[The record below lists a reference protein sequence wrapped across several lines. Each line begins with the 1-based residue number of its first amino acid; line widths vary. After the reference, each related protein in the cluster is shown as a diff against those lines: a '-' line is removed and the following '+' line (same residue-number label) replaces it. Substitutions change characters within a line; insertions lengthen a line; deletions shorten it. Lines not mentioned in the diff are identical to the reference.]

1 MAKQIVTKAE
11 GEAYRIEADGSKIKL
26 RVGDLIDDGARII
39 TETGASVRFE
49 DEKGVP
55 LEIGENTG
63 TILFSDAGPELSG
76 TLLAAAPQDAPAK
89 KTDAPT
95 PNDAEAQNPLP
106 SDSEGEDDS
115 EAHSFVELPRIKYG
129 SDINLQYA
137 RDVNVTDQIEGRAS
151 LNPRIKYSYNLSID
165 QEIQSYKDTRFPF
178 DGGAKPFEPE
188 RPTAG
193 DPPAPETDGTKAVT
207 AEDTGITVDP
217 LENFVTPAGVE
228 LTVTGAAAQHGTVEI
243 LPDGTL
249 KYTPAPDWFGTD
261 VVNCTSTDQSGRTYN
276 STVEVTVTPVIDTRD
291 DDAGTV
297 RENSAI
303 DTDVTAN
310 DLFADHEG
318 AKVVSVTDGKYG
330 TVTINEDGTVKYTP
344 AIDFLAEGETI
355 TDQYTYTVQTAAGN
369 LESATVT
376 VTITGTNDVP
386 VVTAITGTATED
398 TTLTA
403 SGDIIADHVTDADK
417 TDTHTIVKVNGESSK
432 VGTSIDGAYGS
443 ITVNAD
449 GTYTYTLN
457 NGTNGDGGSSVQKLA
472 EGEHYDEVFSVTVS
486 DGHGGETTQNITI
499 TVHGTNDAPT
509 AANNAG
515 SVVEDDR
522 TSTTEGHTTSDGNI
536 LANDNDIDN
545 GASLSVS
552 QVGGSAA
559 NVGTSVDGTYGK
571 VTINADGTYKYD
583 LNNTDPNVQALRVGQ
598 TVTDTFDVVVTD
610 EHGATVTETLTITIT
625 GTNDAPKI
633 SVGTGDS
640 DSAALTETNASL
652 TESGTLTL
660 TDIDVKD
667 AVSTVKVDSIV
678 KGGTYAGTLPTDG
691 VLKEMLSI
699 SNGALTD
706 SETGGKIN
714 WNFNSGSEHFDF
726 LAAGE
731 TLTLTYTVKST
742 DDSGTANDNDTH
754 EITVTITGTN
764 DVPVVTAITG
774 TATEDTTL
782 TASGDIIADHVTD
795 ADKTDTH
802 AIVKVDGDTSK
813 VGTSVDGTY
822 GSITVNADGTYT
834 YTLNNGT
841 NGDGG
846 SSVQKLAEGEH
857 YDEVFSVTVSDG
869 HGGETTQNITITVH
883 GTNDAPTAANNAGS
897 VVEDDRTSTT
907 EGHTTSDG
915 NILANDNDIDNGA
928 SLSVSQVGGSA
939 ANVGTSVDGTYGK
952 VTINADGT
960 YKYDL
965 NNTDPNVQALRV
977 GQTVTDT
984 FDVVVTDEH
993 GATVTETLTIT
1004 ITGTND
1010 APKISVGTGDSD
1022 SAALTETNASLTE
1035 SGTLT
1040 LTDIDVKDA
1049 VSTVKVDSIVKG
1061 GTYAGTLPTDGVL
1074 KEMLSISNGALTDSE
1089 TGGKIN
1095 WNFNSGSE
1103 HFDFLAAGETLTL
1116 TYTVKSTDD
1125 SGTAND
1131 NDTHEITVTIT
1142 GTNDVPVV
1150 TAITGTATEDTT
1162 LTASGD
1168 IIADHVT
1175 DADKTDTHAIVKVD
1189 GDTSKVGTSV
1199 DGTYGSITVN
1209 ADGTYTYT
1217 LNNGTN
1223 GDGGSSVQKL
1233 AEGEHYDEVFSVT
1246 VSDGHGGETTQ
1257 NITITVHGTNDAP
1270 TAAHNAGSVVE
1281 DDRTSTTE
1289 GHTTSDGNILAND
1302 DDIDNGHTLTIAEV
1316 EGSAENVGKATNG
1329 EYGTVTISENGTYKY
1344 DLANDDPRVQ
1354 ALAEGETLTDTFR
1367 ITTTDEHGATVNET
1381 LTITITGTNDA
1392 PEISVITGSVTE
1404 DVTLTSSGNIITEHV
1419 TDLDAT
1425 DTHTIIKVDGAESKV
1440 GQEITGTYG
1449 TIVINTD
1456 GSYTYTLNNDADS
1469 VQSLGE
1475 GETHDEIFSVTV
1487 SDGHGGEA
1495 TQNIT
1500 ITVNGTND
1508 APTAADNAGSVVED
1522 DRTSTTE
1529 GHTTSDGNI
1538 LANDNDIDNGASL
1551 SVSQVGG
1558 SAANVGTSVDG
1569 TYGKVTINADGT
1581 YKYDLNN
1588 TDPNV
1593 QALRVGQTVTDTF
1606 DVVVTDEHGATV
1618 TETLT
1623 ITITG
1628 TNDAP
1633 KISVGTGD
1641 SDSAALTETNA
1652 SLTESGTLTLT
1663 DIDVKD
1669 AVSTVKVDSIV
1680 KGGTYAGTLPT
1691 DGVLKEMLSISD
1703 GALTDGET
1711 GGKINWNFNSGSEHF
1726 DFLAEGETL
1735 TLTYT
1740 VKSTDDSGTANDN
1753 DTHEIT
1759 ITITGTNSAP
1769 VLNNDTVSVIED
1781 NGFTDDNIHD
1791 VATSAANIFDNDTD
1805 PDTNGK
1811 DLWKVNM
1818 AQGSSST
1825 ATAIDANYT
1834 DIKGTYGTLHL
1845 KQDGTYKY
1853 TLNNNGTNVQEL
1865 GHDATATDSFTIWMQ
1880 DGNLPQKSE
1889 TLTINISGTNDKPTI
1904 SVASGDSAAADVTEG
1919 DIVPSDNTAEATGTL
1934 TFSDIDL
1941 GDQTTVTKLA
1951 NDTTNFKISGNTN
1964 GLISTRAE
1972 LYDMLTLT
1980 DTTFTT
1986 TTAGGTNSHQLIWT
2000 FESGD
2005 ERFNYLKADET
2016 LTLTYKVQ
2024 AKDDSGIAANDT
2036 SNTQDIVITIKGS
2049 NAATDSNPLPDT
2061 GTVAEDKTLTVSGHH
2076 GTPGANQNLL
2086 YNDNSDGYITEF
2098 TANGSSHNTGAE
2110 TAIYADD
2117 GTTKLGDIIIKA
2129 NGDYTFKPVKNYSG
2143 PVPQITYTT
2152 SDGKTSTLDITVTP
2166 VADKPTWTPTS
2177 ADGTEDAKIAMNLKL
2192 PTITDATDLNGAG
2205 TPGDHP
2211 ERLGYITLE
2220 NIGKATVYNGDTAL
2234 TATGGKITIA
2244 IVDSSNNL
2252 DTSLHYTGLDISGTN
2267 IVTLTQAQF
2276 EALTI
2281 QQEADSGKNIT
2292 GLKLSVTSY
2301 ETNDS
2306 GVPISGL
2313 DGATGTKTFNVN
2325 VLAVTDATPDV
2336 KLGGKDK
2343 LSDLAKT
2350 DLENAV
2356 TGGHIALKNGSG
2368 DTVTNGVTIT
2378 EESGSTHITVAE
2390 DSGTLK
2396 LDSDFITAK
2405 LTTSDLDGSEHY
2417 SITITGLEEGTKVNG
2432 ITAGADG
2439 TVTLVK
2445 DVVINSGTNLN
2456 NLLDG
2461 LKITPP
2467 ENFSGTMAPAI
2478 TITTWDTDIDSKGDI
2493 APKTDSITLPTISV
2507 TPVVD
2512 GVDTIAV
2519 KQAVG
2524 NEDEPIALHIKPSCS
2539 DGSETFN
2546 VKIDDIPDGAKIT
2559 YGGTEY
2565 TVSGNS
2571 VTISGFD
2578 STKPLTV
2585 TPPPDSNKDFK
2596 LKVTAQTVES
2606 DNATSAWSTN
2616 VELAVTVH
2624 SVADPVTVYDTT
2636 DKPLTYTETQAE
2648 ANGIKLGKLIVKT
2661 ADNTDGSEQVTL
2673 TVTNLAPEF
2682 TLAGSAVEFKGGEG
2696 TGRTWLVTMDKGGSL
2711 ENTDA
2716 YIKTPAN
2723 FSGEIT
2729 FKAQA
2734 TNTDSTQDGTPDSN
2748 TSFSQVTNVAITVTP
2763 TPEATVNLSGAANED
2778 ELQQLSFAIQ
2788 YQHGD
2793 TDETLNAV
2801 YIKASDADGTG
2812 KNFTIVYSTDGEA
2825 SISLKD
2831 AVSDTGNGV
2840 TKETIDG
2847 IEYYKIVSAD
2857 GKGINNIF
2865 VKGDAQYSGKG
2876 EDNSFDI
2883 KYEVNDSHYGD
2894 KDTATGAVTETTI
2907 TDGTYHVTFKPV
2919 TDPTTMEAVAAG
2931 DINVGDS
2938 GEITLS
2944 GTTVTVGAGIAN
2956 SFSVNVTVNAPADVD
2971 GSEHFIKLIVDGVP
2985 DGVSVNGA
2993 TYLGDSGAVV
3003 GTGRWLLTVDDGKF
3017 FDSSHGITT
3026 TLDFTVDRGNPNIW
3040 GLHGEDA
3047 VKVTVTAVSQDEK
3060 GSMKGDEAESST
3072 TAEFGIEIDFD
3083 GTDPAHAD
3091 IPAPGINITKGAGT
3105 EEDSGECTLGN
3116 FIKAE
3121 YQIDTDKSQGQ
3132 TEYRFS
3138 FEINGLP
3145 EDTVVSGDA
3154 VGGSVTIKEGG
3165 GVTVSGFGNQAAMQ
3179 SVLDNIKVTLP
3190 PNYNNNSYSNTADGM
3205 NLDVT
3210 WKTDGWDLNGG
3221 DAPAPAT
3228 GTINVTPNVTPITDP
3243 MEIKIEPASDTI
3255 NENQPGEEGTF
3266 NFTVS
3271 VGEGNDGGYGNVLH
3285 EGRLFLKLDGAGE
3298 SGAIT
3303 YGDTKYTLTDVAD
3316 GTYSGITA
3324 GKYYVIENVKAGDVL
3339 ALVYQPADY
3348 YSGNIKVTATIVS
3361 QETGAVNEIAA
3372 SGNSEL
3378 TVNPVNSEYKFTVD
3392 DAAADENGTANLTIW
3407 PSGGHDADG
3416 SEKIHSVVLSG
3427 VDAAHSDHFIVKYTV
3442 DGAVKTAAKV
3452 AAGMDADGKPLY
3464 EWVLSTDSAGNLPTD
3479 IKITG
3484 LNHYSGTQDLKLTVV
3499 TGETALGT
3507 GQENSYDFSL
3517 TFHPTADGFSDFT
3530 PTLTFGKAGEYID
3543 LNLNAMVNDTSDTG
3557 SETATVTLSG
3567 LGDGASF
3574 FIARDTN
3581 GDGTA
3586 DSYVS
3591 VTTAYE
3597 GGKYTLSGIARGEIN
3612 DIKILSPNVGKTNVT
3627 VDAWTEEPGAQS
3639 GYGEST
3645 HISAGGHG
3653 TTFDITVSA
3662 AAPTSGADRLIYGG
3676 DAGTYDGGDG
3686 TDTLYLANFR
3696 ETSNS
3701 AKNDIDFE
3709 AAATI
3714 KNIEIIDMSDGAHS
3728 LTNVTADAVKNMTD
3742 ADNKLLIKGGDDD
3755 TIALSDGWVK
3765 DEDTSGWR
3773 TYTNDGATINVDGD
3787 VNVTINGIASM
3798 SLMMA
3803 MAFAPLAAAAEP
3815 AIMPD
3820 SLAGYDF
3827 SSDFGAAA
3835 ASGSPA
3841 FSLTAEGMID
3851 FSSLTHSSFG
3861 TLDMENASAQSLY
3874 HVDPYGVYGV
3884 TDGSHELT
3892 VTGTELDSVSLADS
3906 AEAAWGAPE
3915 LSADGSH
3922 YSYTATGDFDH
3933 DAATPDDTVTLN
3945 VSRQIYDDTLAYDA
3959 HAMNDGG
3966 LGDDT
3971 LTFGHE
3977 DSTVDFSGGAA
3988 SHIANI
3994 EKFDLGD
4001 GSHTLENLT
4010 AKDVFDMTDAR
4021 GTLTINGDNA
4031 DHVTL
4036 SDVLDDATDGMW
4048 ESSPFQSV
4056 ESGVSYSVY
4065 TGSFEGHMVTLK
4077 IEDEIIQQLTTHT
4090 KG

>member
-137 RDVNVTDQIEGRAS
+137 RDVNATDQIEGRAS

-165 QEIQSYKDTRFPF
+165 QEIQSYKDPRSPF

-193 DPPAPETDGTKAVT
+193 DPPAPETDDTKAVT

-486 DGHGGETTQNITI
+486 DGHGGETMQNITI

-509 AANNAG
+509 AADNAG

-552 QVGGSAA
+552 QVEGSAA

-640 DSAALTETNASL
+640 DSAALAETNS
-652 TESGTLTL
+652 
-660 TDIDVKD
+660 
-667 AVSTVKVDSIV
+667 
-678 KGGTYAGTLPTDG
+678 
-691 VLKEMLSI
+691 
-699 SNGALTD
+699 
-706 SETGGKIN
+706 
-714 WNFNSGSEHFDF
+714 
-726 LAAGE
+726 
-731 TLTLTYTVKST
+731 
-742 DDSGTANDNDTH
+742 
-754 EITVTITGTN
+754 
-764 DVPVVTAITG
+764 
-774 TATEDTTL
+774 
-782 TASGDIIADHVTD
+782 
-795 ADKTDTH
+795 
-802 AIVKVDGDTSK
+802 
-813 VGTSVDGTY
+813 
-822 GSITVNADGTYT
+822 
-834 YTLNNGT
+834 
-841 NGDGG
+841 
-846 SSVQKLAEGEH
+846 
-857 YDEVFSVTVSDG
+857 
-869 HGGETTQNITITVH
+869 
-883 GTNDAPTAANNAGS
+883 
-897 VVEDDRTSTT
+897 
-907 EGHTTSDG
+907 
-915 NILANDNDIDNGA
+915 
-928 SLSVSQVGGSA
+928 
-939 ANVGTSVDGTYGK
+939 
-952 VTINADGT
+952 
-960 YKYDL
+960 
-965 NNTDPNVQALRV
+965 
-977 GQTVTDT
+977 
-984 FDVVVTDEH
+984 
-993 GATVTETLTIT
+993 
-1004 ITGTND
+1004 
-1010 APKISVGTGDSD
+1010 
-1022 SAALTETNASLTE
+1022 
-1035 SGTLT
+1035 
-1040 LTDIDVKDA
+1040 
-1049 VSTVKVDSIVKG
+1049 
-1061 GTYAGTLPTDGVL
+1061 
-1074 KEMLSISNGALTDSE
+1074 
-1089 TGGKIN
+1089 
-1095 WNFNSGSE
+1095 
-1103 HFDFLAAGETLTL
+1103 
-1116 TYTVKSTDD
+1116 
-1125 SGTAND
+1125 
-1131 NDTHEITVTIT
+1131 
-1142 GTNDVPVV
+1142 
-1150 TAITGTATEDTT
+1150 
-1162 LTASGD
+1162 
-1168 IIADHVT
+1168 
-1175 DADKTDTHAIVKVD
+1175 
-1189 GDTSKVGTSV
+1189 
-1199 DGTYGSITVN
+1199 
-1209 ADGTYTYT
+1209 
-1217 LNNGTN
+1217 
-1223 GDGGSSVQKL
+1223 
-1233 AEGEHYDEVFSVT
+1233 
-1246 VSDGHGGETTQ
+1246 
-1257 NITITVHGTNDAP
+1257 
-1270 TAAHNAGSVVE
+1270 
-1281 DDRTSTTE
+1281 
-1289 GHTTSDGNILAND
+1289 
-1302 DDIDNGHTLTIAEV
+1302 
-1316 EGSAENVGKATNG
+1316 
-1329 EYGTVTISENGTYKY
+1329 
-1344 DLANDDPRVQ
+1344 
-1354 ALAEGETLTDTFR
+1354 
-1367 ITTTDEHGATVNET
+1367 
-1381 LTITITGTNDA
+1381 
-1392 PEISVITGSVTE
+1392 
-1404 DVTLTSSGNIITEHV
+1404 
-1419 TDLDAT
+1419 
-1425 DTHTIIKVDGAESKV
+1425 
-1440 GQEITGTYG
+1440 
-1449 TIVINTD
+1449 
-1456 GSYTYTLNNDADS
+1456 
-1469 VQSLGE
+1469 
-1475 GETHDEIFSVTV
+1475 
-1487 SDGHGGEA
+1487 
-1495 TQNIT
+1495 
-1500 ITVNGTND
+1500 
-1508 APTAADNAGSVVED
+1508 
-1522 DRTSTTE
+1522 
-1529 GHTTSDGNI
+1529 
-1538 LANDNDIDNGASL
+1538 
-1551 SVSQVGG
+1551 
-1558 SAANVGTSVDG
+1558 
-1569 TYGKVTINADGT
+1569 
-1581 YKYDLNN
+1581 
-1588 TDPNV
+1588 
-1593 QALRVGQTVTDTF
+1593 
-1606 DVVVTDEHGATV
+1606 
-1618 TETLT
+1618 
-1623 ITITG
+1623 
-1628 TNDAP
+1628 
-1633 KISVGTGD
+1633 
-1641 SDSAALTETNA
+1641 

-1769 VLNNDTVSVIED
+1769 VLNNDIVSVIED
-1781 NGFTDDNIHD
+1781 KGLTDDNIHD

-1825 ATAIDANYT
+1825 ATDINTVYT

-1845 KQDGTYKY
+1845 KQDGTYTY
-1853 TLNNNGTNVQEL
+1853 TLNSNETNVQEL
-1865 GHDATATDSFTIWMQ
+1865 GHDANVTDSFKIWMQ

-1904 SVASGDSAAADVTEG
+1904 GVAAGTSDSAAADVIEG
-1919 DIVPSDNTAEATGTL
+1919 NIDPSDVDEAEATGTL

-1941 GDQTTVTKLA
+1941 GDTVKVTKLA
-1951 NDTTNFKISGNTN
+1951 LNDADFIISGTQD

-1986 TTAGGTNSHQLIWT
+1986 AGGTNSHQLTWT

-2005 ERFNYLKADET
+2005 ERFNYLKAGET
-2016 LTLTYKVQ
+2016 LTLIYKVQ
-2024 AKDDSGIAANDT
+2024 AKDDSGITANDT
-2036 SNTQDIVITIKGS
+2036 SDTQDIVITIKGS
-2049 NAATDSNPLPDT
+2049 DSAVDSKPSPDT

-2076 GTPGANQNLL
+2076 GTLSGANQNLL
-2086 YNDNSDGYITEF
+2086 YNDESDGYITKF
-2098 TANGSSHNTGAE
+2098 TVNGDGKDHSTGVK

-2117 GTTKLGDIIIKA
+2117 GTTKLGDITIKA
-2129 NGDYTFKPVKNYSG
+2129 NGDYTFTPVKNYSG

-2152 SDGKTSTLDITVTP
+2152 SGGKTSTLDITVTP
-2166 VADKPTWTPTS
+2166 VADKPTWETPAPST
-2177 ADGTEDAKIAMNLKL
+2177 DGTEDAKIAMNLKL
-2192 PTITDATDLNGAG
+2192 PTITDATDFNGTGNA
-2205 TPGDHP
+2205 GDHP

-2267 IVTLTQAQF
+2267 IVKLTQAQF

-2281 QQEADSGKNIT
+2281 GQEAESGKNIT

-2301 ETNDS
+2301 ETND
-2306 GVPISGL
+2306 
-2313 DGATGTKTFNVN
+2313 DGTQLIVDEKPVSATGTKTFNVD
-2325 VLAVTDATPDV
+2325 VLAVTDATPAIT
-2336 KLGGKDK
+2336 LGGSNSTPTETQ
-2343 LSDLAKT
+2343 LQTAIANHHITIT
-2350 DLENAV
+2350 DTQGTA
-2356 TGGHIALKNGSG
+2356 TGTISAATEGGSG
-2368 DTVTNGVTIT
+2368 AIVIEEDCTMKIDAAYLKASVSSTDT
-2378 EESGSTHITVAE
+2378 
-2390 DSGTLK
+2390 
-2396 LDSDFITAK
+2396 
-2405 LTTSDLDGSEHY
+2405 DGSEKY
-2417 SITITGLEEGTKVNG
+2417 VVTVSGLAAGSVVNG
-2432 ITAGADG
+2432 VTAGADG
-2439 TVTLVK
+2439 TVTLTAETSVK
-2445 DVVINSGTNLN
+2445 SGSIDIFTS
-2456 NLLDG
+2456 G
-2461 LKITPP
+2461 LTITPP
-2467 ENFSGTMAPAI
+2467 ENFSGKMDGV
-2478 TITTWDTDIDSKGDI
+2478 TIKVETYDTDGDSSGTI
-2493 APKTDSITLPTISV
+2493 AHNSAEMTLPVLVV

-2512 GVDTIAV
+2512 GVDTLAV

-2546 VKIDDIPDGAKIT
+2546 VKIEKIPDDAKIT
-2559 YGGTEY
+2559 YDGTEY
-2565 TVSGNS
+2565 TATGGI
-2571 VTISGFD
+2571 VTINGFD
-2578 STKPLTV
+2578 STKTLTV
-2585 TPPPDSNKDFK
+2585 TPPPDSNADFK
-2596 LKVTAQTVES
+2596 LTVTAQTVES

-2624 SVADPVTVYDTT
+2624 SVADHVDVLNTAPT
-2636 DKPLTYTETQAE
+2636 PLTYTETQAE
-2648 ANGIKLGKLIVKT
+2648 TNQIKLGKLIVKT
-2661 ADNTDGSEQVTL
+2661 DDNADGSEQVTL

-2723 FSGEIT
+2723 FSGKIE
-2729 FKAQA
+2729 FSAQA
-2734 TNTDSTQDGTPDSN
+2734 TNTDSTQDGTPDSSTR
-2748 TSFSQVTNVAITVTP
+2748 TSAKTDVAITVTP

-2778 ELQQLSFAIQ
+2778 ELQQLSFAIKHQ
-2788 YQHGD
+2788 NGD
-2793 TDETLNAV
+2793 TDETLNAI
-2801 YIKASDADGTG
+2801 YIKASEVDAGHG
-2812 KNFTIVYSTDGEA
+2812 KNFSVLYSEDDGKTTMTLQEA
-2825 SISLKD
+2825 LDAGKITKD
-2831 AVSDTGNGV
+2831 GGF
-2840 TKETIDG
+2840 
-2847 IEYYKIVSAD
+2847 YKITSAD
-2857 GKGINNIF
+2857 GKDVDTIF
-2865 VKGDAQYSGKG
+2865 VKGNAEYSGTG
-2876 EDNSFDI
+2876 NALTV
-2883 KYEVNDSHYGD
+2883 KY
-2894 KDTATGAVTETTI
+2894 AVTDEAYTGEGTHTTSAPVTTVSGDTNYGI
-2907 TDGTYHVTFKPV
+2907 TFKPV

-2993 TYLGDSGAVV
+2993 TYLGDSGAAV

-3017 FDSSHGITT
+3017 FDSSHGFTT
-3026 TLDFTVDRGNPNIW
+3026 KLDFTVDRGNPNIW

-3072 TAEFGIEIDFD
+3072 TAEFGIKIDFD

-3145 EDTVVSGDA
+3145 EGTVVSGDA
-3154 VGGSVTIKEGG
+3154 VGGSVTITAAGG

-3179 SVLDNIKVTLP
+3179 SVLNNVKVTLP
-3190 PNYNNNSYSNTADGM
+3190 PNYNDNSDGDTADGM

-3210 WKTDGWDLNGG
+3210 WKTDGWNLDGG

-3228 GTINVTPNVTPITDP
+3228 DTINVTPNVTPITDP
-3243 MEIKIEPASDTI
+3243 MEITIKPASDTI
-3255 NENQPGEEGTF
+3255 NENQPGNGNAF

-3271 VGEGNDGGYGNVLH
+3271 VGAGNDGDYGNVLH
-3285 EGRLFLKLDGAGE
+3285 EGKLFLKLDGAGE

-3303 YGDTKYTLTDVAD
+3303 YGDKTYPLTDVAD
-3316 GTYSGITA
+3316 GEYSGITA
-3324 GKYYVIENVKAGDVL
+3324 GKYYVIDGVSAGNELTL
-3339 ALVYQPADY
+3339 AYRPADY

-3361 QETGAVNEIAA
+3361 QETGAANVIAA

-3378 TVNPVNSEYKFTVD
+3378 TVNPVNSAYDFTVATT
-3392 DAAADENGTANLTIW
+3392 AANENGTANLTI
-3407 PSGGHDADG
+3407 SQTGSYDNDG

-3427 VDAAHSDHFIVKYTV
+3427 VDAAHSDDFIVKYTV
-3442 DGAVKTAAKV
+3442 DGAEKTAAKV
-3452 AAGMDADGKPLY
+3452 AAGTDAEGNQLY
-3464 EWVLSTDSAGNLPTD
+3464 EWVLSTDSAGNLPIG

-3484 LNHYSGTQDLKLTVV
+3484 LNHYSGTQNLTMTVV

-3507 GQENSYDFSL
+3507 GKENSYGFSL

-3557 SETATVTLSG
+3557 SETATVTLKG

-3574 FIARDTN
+3574 FIE
-3581 GDGTA
+3581 DGGK
-3586 DSYVS
+3586 YNS
-3591 VTTAYE
+3591 VTTAYDAAN
-3597 GGKYTLSGIARGEIN
+3597 KTYTLSGIALDEIN

-3627 VDAWTEEPGAQS
+3627 VDAWTVEPDAQS
-3639 GYGEST
+3639 GYGQSKP
-3645 HISAGGHG
+3645 ISEDTGHFG
-3653 TTFDITVSA
+3653 NKFDITVSA
-3662 AAPTSGADRLIYGG
+3662 SAPTSGEDRLIYGG
-3676 DAGTYDGGDG
+3676 AAGTYDGGAG

-3696 ETSNS
+3696 ETANS

-3728 LTNVTADAVKNMTD
+3728 LTKVTAEAVKNMTD
-3742 ADNKLLIKGGDDD
+3742 ANNKLLIKGGDDD

-3765 DEDTSGWR
+3765 GEDTLEGWR
-3773 TYTNDGATINVDGD
+3773 TYTNGGATINVDGG
-3787 VNVTINGIASM
+3787 VNVMINGIASM

-3892 VTGTELDSVSLADS
+3892 VTGTELDSVSLAD
-3906 AEAAWGAPE
+3906 APDAHWGTPE

-3933 DAATPDDTVTLN
+3933 DAATPDETVTLN
-3945 VSRQIYDDTLAYDA
+3945 VSRAIYGDTLAYDA

-3994 EKFDLGD
+3994 ERFDLGEGD
-4001 GSHTLENLT
+4001 HSLENIT
-4010 AKDVFDMTDAR
+4010 AKDVFNMTDAR

>member
-89 KTDAPT
+89 ETDAPT
-95 PNDAEAQNPLP
+95 PDDAGAQNPLP

-137 RDVNVTDQIEGRAS
+137 RDVNVTSQIEGRAS

-376 VTITGTNDVP
+376 VTITGTNDAP

-403 SGDIIADHVTDADK
+403 SGDIIADHVTDADIS
-417 TDTHTIVKVNGESSK
+417 DSHTISAVDGETSK
-432 VGTSIDGAYGS
+432 VGTSVDGTYGS

-457 NGTNGDGGSSVQKLA
+457 NGTNGDGGNNVQKLA

-509 AANNAG
+509 AADNAG

-545 GASLSVS
+545 GHTLTIAEVE
-552 QVGGSAA
+552 GSAA

-610 EHGATVTETLTITIT
+610 EHGAAVTETLTITIT

-640 DSAALTETNASL
+640 DSAALAETNSSL

-678 KGGTYAGTLPTDG
+678 KGGTYAGALPTDEA
-691 VLKEMLSI
+691 LKNMLTI
-699 SNGALTD
+699 SNGALMD
-706 SETGGKIN
+706 SETGGRIN
-714 WNFNSGSEHFDF
+714 WNFNSGSAHFDF

-742 DDSGTANDNDTH
+742 DNSGTANDND
-754 EITVTITGTN
+754 I
-764 DVPVVTAITG
+764 
-774 TATEDTTL
+774 
-782 TASGDIIADHVTD
+782 
-795 ADKTDTH
+795 
-802 AIVKVDGDTSK
+802 
-813 VGTSVDGTY
+813 
-822 GSITVNADGTYT
+822 
-834 YTLNNGT
+834 
-841 NGDGG
+841 
-846 SSVQKLAEGEH
+846 
-857 YDEVFSVTVSDG
+857 
-869 HGGETTQNITITVH
+869 
-883 GTNDAPTAANNAGS
+883 
-897 VVEDDRTSTT
+897 
-907 EGHTTSDG
+907 
-915 NILANDNDIDNGA
+915 
-928 SLSVSQVGGSA
+928 
-939 ANVGTSVDGTYGK
+939 
-952 VTINADGT
+952 
-960 YKYDL
+960 
-965 NNTDPNVQALRV
+965 
-977 GQTVTDT
+977 
-984 FDVVVTDEH
+984 
-993 GATVTETLTIT
+993 
-1004 ITGTND
+1004 
-1010 APKISVGTGDSD
+1010 
-1022 SAALTETNASLTE
+1022 
-1035 SGTLT
+1035 
-1040 LTDIDVKDA
+1040 
-1049 VSTVKVDSIVKG
+1049 
-1061 GTYAGTLPTDGVL
+1061 
-1074 KEMLSISNGALTDSE
+1074 
-1089 TGGKIN
+1089 
-1095 WNFNSGSE
+1095 
-1103 HFDFLAAGETLTL
+1103 
-1116 TYTVKSTDD
+1116 
-1125 SGTAND
+1125 
-1131 NDTHEITVTIT
+1131 
-1142 GTNDVPVV
+1142 
-1150 TAITGTATEDTT
+1150 
-1162 LTASGD
+1162 
-1168 IIADHVT
+1168 
-1175 DADKTDTHAIVKVD
+1175 
-1189 GDTSKVGTSV
+1189 
-1199 DGTYGSITVN
+1199 
-1209 ADGTYTYT
+1209 
-1217 LNNGTN
+1217 
-1223 GDGGSSVQKL
+1223 
-1233 AEGEHYDEVFSVT
+1233 
-1246 VSDGHGGETTQ
+1246 
-1257 NITITVHGTNDAP
+1257 
-1270 TAAHNAGSVVE
+1270 
-1281 DDRTSTTE
+1281 
-1289 GHTTSDGNILAND
+1289 
-1302 DDIDNGHTLTIAEV
+1302 
-1316 EGSAENVGKATNG
+1316 
-1329 EYGTVTISENGTYKY
+1329 
-1344 DLANDDPRVQ
+1344 
-1354 ALAEGETLTDTFR
+1354 
-1367 ITTTDEHGATVNET
+1367 
-1381 LTITITGTNDA
+1381 
-1392 PEISVITGSVTE
+1392 
-1404 DVTLTSSGNIITEHV
+1404 
-1419 TDLDAT
+1419 
-1425 DTHTIIKVDGAESKV
+1425 
-1440 GQEITGTYG
+1440 
-1449 TIVINTD
+1449 
-1456 GSYTYTLNNDADS
+1456 
-1469 VQSLGE
+1469 
-1475 GETHDEIFSVTV
+1475 
-1487 SDGHGGEA
+1487 
-1495 TQNIT
+1495 
-1500 ITVNGTND
+1500 
-1508 APTAADNAGSVVED
+1508 
-1522 DRTSTTE
+1522 
-1529 GHTTSDGNI
+1529 
-1538 LANDNDIDNGASL
+1538 
-1551 SVSQVGG
+1551 
-1558 SAANVGTSVDG
+1558 
-1569 TYGKVTINADGT
+1569 
-1581 YKYDLNN
+1581 
-1588 TDPNV
+1588 
-1593 QALRVGQTVTDTF
+1593 
-1606 DVVVTDEHGATV
+1606 
-1618 TETLT
+1618 
-1623 ITITG
+1623 
-1628 TNDAP
+1628 
-1633 KISVGTGD
+1633 
-1641 SDSAALTETNA
+1641 
-1652 SLTESGTLTLT
+1652 
-1663 DIDVKD
+1663 
-1669 AVSTVKVDSIV
+1669 
-1680 KGGTYAGTLPT
+1680 
-1691 DGVLKEMLSISD
+1691 
-1703 GALTDGET
+1703 
-1711 GGKINWNFNSGSEHF
+1711 
-1726 DFLAEGETL
+1726 
-1735 TLTYT
+1735 
-1740 VKSTDDSGTANDN
+1740 
-1753 DTHEIT
+1753 HEIT

-1769 VLNNDTVSVIED
+1769 TLNNDTVSVIED
-1781 NGFTDDNIHD
+1781 KGLTDDNIHD
-1791 VATSAANIFDNDTD
+1791 VTTSEANIFDNDTD

-1825 ATAIDANYT
+1825 ATAINTNYNYT

-1845 KQDGTYKY
+1845 KQDGTYTY
-1853 TLNNNGTNVQEL
+1853 TLNSNETNVQEL
-1865 GHDATATDSFTIWMQ
+1865 GHDAKVTDSFKIWMQ
-1880 DGNLPQKSE
+1880 DGNLPQNLE
-1889 TLTINISGTNDKPTI
+1889 TLTINISGTNDRPTI
-1904 SVASGDSAAADVTEG
+1904 GVVAGTGDSAAADVIEG
-1919 DIVPSDNTAEATGTL
+1919 NIDPSVDKAEATGTL

-1951 NDTTNFKISGNTN
+1951 NDTTNFTISGNTN

-1986 TTAGGTNSHQLIWT
+1986 ADGTNSHQLIWT

-2016 LTLTYKVQ
+2016 LKLTYKVQ

-2036 SNTQDIVITIKGS
+2036 SDTLDIVITIKGS
-2049 NAATDSNPLPDT
+2049 DSATDSKPSPDT

-2076 GTPGANQNLL
+2076 GTSGANQNLL
-2086 YNDNSDGYITEF
+2086 YNDDSDGYITKF
-2098 TANGSSHNTGAE
+2098 TVNGDVKDHSTGVK
-2110 TAIYADD
+2110 TAIYAAN
-2117 GTTKLGDIIIKA
+2117 GTTQLGDIIIKA
-2129 NGDYTFKPVKNYSG
+2129 NGDYTFTPVKNYSG

-2166 VADKPTWTPTS
+2166 VADKPTWETPAPST
-2177 ADGTEDAKIAMNLKL
+2177 DGTEDAKIAMNLKL
-2192 PTITDATDLNGAG
+2192 PTITDAKDLNG
-2205 TPGDHP
+2205 TESGDHP

-2220 NIGKATVYNGDTAL
+2220 NIGKATVYNGTDTL

-2252 DTSLHYTGLDISGTN
+2252 DTSLHYTGLDISGDN
-2267 IVTLTQAQF
+2267 IVKLTQEQF
-2276 EALTI
+2276 KALTI
-2281 QQEADSGKNIT
+2281 QQEAESGKNIT

-2301 ETNDS
+2301 ETDDS
-2306 GVPISGL
+2306 GVPITGL
-2313 DGATGTKTFNVN
+2313 AGATGTTKFNVD

-2336 KLGGKDK
+2336 KLGGSNSTPTE
-2343 LSDLAKT
+2343 SDLTTAIT
-2350 DLENAV
+2350 D
-2356 TGGHIALKNGSG
+2356 GHI
-2368 DTVTNGVTIT
+2368 TIT
-2378 EESGSTHITVAE
+2378 DTQGTATGTISATTEGSNSAIVIEEDCTMKIDADYLKASVSSTDT
-2390 DSGTLK
+2390 
-2396 LDSDFITAK
+2396 
-2405 LTTSDLDGSEHY
+2405 DGSEKY
-2417 SITITGLEEGTKVNG
+2417 VVTVSGLAAGSVVNG
-2432 ITAGADG
+2432 VTAGADG
-2439 TVTLVK
+2439 TVTLTAETSVK
-2445 DVVINSGTNLN
+2445 SGSIDIFTS
-2456 NLLDG
+2456 G
-2461 LKITPP
+2461 LTITPP
-2467 ENFSGTMAPAI
+2467 ENFSGKMDGV
-2478 TITTWDTDIDSKGDI
+2478 TIKVETYDTDGDSSGTI
-2493 APKTDSITLPTISV
+2493 AHNTAEMTLPVLVV

-2512 GVDTIAV
+2512 GVDTLAV

-2524 NEDEPIALHIKPSCS
+2524 KEDEPIALHIKPSCS
-2539 DGSETFN
+2539 DDSETFN
-2546 VKIDDIPDGAKIT
+2546 VKIEKIPDGAKIIYNGT
-2559 YGGTEY
+2559 VYTATGG
-2565 TVSGNS
+2565 S

-2585 TPPPDSNKDFK
+2585 TPPLDSNADFK
-2596 LKVTAQTVES
+2596 LTVTAQTVES
-2606 DNATSAWSTN
+2606 DGSQSAWSTE
-2616 VELAVTVH
+2616 VDLAVTVH
-2624 SVADPVTVYDTT
+2624 SVADPVTVYDTMA
-2636 DKPLTYTETQAE
+2636 KPLTYTEMEAE
-2648 ANGIKLGKLIVKT
+2648 ANGIKLGKLIVK
-2661 ADNTDGSEQVTL
+2661 ADDNTDGSEQVTL
-2673 TVTNLAPEF
+2673 TVTGLAPEF

-2696 TGRTWLVTMDKGGSL
+2696 TKRTWLVTMKQGVDL

-2723 FSGEIT
+2723 FSGKIE
-2729 FKAQA
+2729 FSAQA
-2734 TNTDSTQDGTPDSN
+2734 TNTDSTQDGTPDSSTR
-2748 TSFSQVTNVAITVTP
+2748 TSVMTDVAITVTP
-2763 TPEATVNLSGAANED
+2763 TPEATVNLSGAADED
-2778 ELQQLSFAIQ
+2778 ALQQLSFAIQ
-2788 YQHGD
+2788 YQNGD
-2793 TDETLNAV
+2793 TDETLNAI
-2801 YIKASDADGTG
+2801 YIKASDVDAGHG
-2812 KNFTIVYSTDGEA
+2812 KNFSVFYSEDGGTTTMTLQEA
-2825 SISLKD
+2825 LD
-2831 AVSDTGNGV
+2831 AG
-2840 TKETIDG
+2840 KITIDSG
-2847 IEYYKIVSAD
+2847 FYKITSAD
-2857 GKGINNIF
+2857 GNDVDKIF
-2865 VKGDAQYSGKG
+2865 VKGNAEYSGTG
-2876 EDNSFDI
+2876 NELTV
-2883 KYEVNDSHYGD
+2883 KY
-2894 KDTATGAVTETTI
+2894 AVTDGAYTGEGTHTTSVPVTTVSGDTNYGI
-2907 TDGTYHVTFKPV
+2907 TFKPV
-2919 TDPTTMEAVAAG
+2919 TDPTTMKAVDTG
-2931 DINVGDS
+2931 DITVDG

-2944 GTTVTVGAGIAN
+2944 GTTVTVGAGSAN

-2985 DGVSVNGA
+2985 DGVSVKGA
-2993 TYLGDSGAVV
+2993 TYLGDSGAAV
-3003 GTGRWLLTVDDGKF
+3003 GTGRWLLTVGDGKF
-3017 FDSSHGITT
+3017 FDSSHGFTT
-3026 TLDFTVDRGNPNIW
+3026 KLDFTVDRGNPNIW

-3047 VKVTVTAVSQDEK
+3047 VKVTVTAVSQDEM
-3060 GSMKGDEAESST
+3060 GSMKGGEAESST
-3072 TAEFGIEIDFD
+3072 GAEFGIKIDFD
-3083 GTDPAHAD
+3083 GPGTALAD
-3091 IPAPGINITKGAGT
+3091 VPAPGINITKGAGT
-3105 EEDSGECTLGN
+3105 EEDSGECTLGD

-3121 YQIDTDKSQGQ
+3121 YQIDTAEPQWP

-3145 EDTVVSGDA
+3145 EGTVVSGDA
-3154 VGGSVTIKEGG
+3154 VKGGSVTITADG

-3179 SVLDNIKVTLP
+3179 YVLNNVKVTLP
-3190 PNYNNNSYSNTADGM
+3190 PNYNNNSDGDTADGM
-3205 NLDVT
+3205 NLNVT

-3221 DAPAPAT
+3221 D
-3228 GTINVTPNVTPITDP
+3228 GNVPVNNGNVHVVPEVKPVTDP
-3243 MEIKIEPASDTI
+3243 MEIKIEPASGTI
-3255 NENQPGEEGTF
+3255 NENQPGNGNAF

-3271 VGEGNDGGYGNVLH
+3271 VGAGNDGGYGNVLN
-3285 EGRLFLKLDGAGE
+3285 EGKLFLKLDGAGE

-3303 YGDTKYTLTDVAD
+3303 YGDKTYPLTDVAD
-3316 GTYSGITA
+3316 GEYSGITA
-3324 GKYYVIENVKAGDVL
+3324 GKYYVIDGVSTGNELTL
-3339 ALVYQPADY
+3339 AYRPADY

-3361 QETGAVNEIAA
+3361 QETGAANVIAA

-3378 TVNPVNSEYKFTVD
+3378 TVNPVNSAYDFTVATT
-3392 DAAADENGTANLTIW
+3392 AANENGTANLTI
-3407 PSGGHDADG
+3407 SQTGSYDNDG

-3427 VDAAHSDHFIVKYTV
+3427 VDAAHSDDFIVKYTV
-3442 DGAVKTAAKV
+3442 DGAEKTAAKV
-3452 AAGMDADGKPLY
+3452 AAGTDAEGNQLY
-3464 EWVLSTDSAGNLPTD
+3464 EWVLSTDSAGNLPIG

-3484 LNHYSGTQDLKLTVV
+3484 LNHYSGTQNLTMTVV

-3507 GQENSYDFSL
+3507 GKENSYGFSL

-3557 SETATVTLSG
+3557 SETATVTLKG

-3574 FIARDTN
+3574 FIE
-3581 GDGTA
+3581 DGGK
-3586 DSYVS
+3586 YNS
-3591 VTTAYE
+3591 VTTAYDAAN
-3597 GGKYTLSGIARGEIN
+3597 KTYTLSGIALDEIN

-3627 VDAWTEEPGAQS
+3627 VDAWTVEPDAQS
-3639 GYGEST
+3639 GYGQSKP
-3645 HISAGGHG
+3645 ISEDTGHFG
-3653 TTFDITVSA
+3653 NKFDITVSA
-3662 AAPTSGADRLIYGG
+3662 SAPTSGEDRLIYGG
-3676 DAGTYDGGDG
+3676 AAGTYDGGAG

-3696 ETSNS
+3696 ETANS

-3728 LTNVTADAVKNMTD
+3728 LTKVTAEAVKNMTD
-3742 ADNKLLIKGGDDD
+3742 ANNKLLIKGGDDD

-3765 DEDTSGWR
+3765 GEDTLEGWR
-3773 TYTNDGATINVDGD
+3773 TYTNGGATINVDGG
-3787 VNVTINGIASM
+3787 VNVMINGIASM

-3892 VTGTELDSVSLADS
+3892 VTGTELDSVSLAD
-3906 AEAAWGAPE
+3906 APDAHWGAPE

-3933 DAATPDDTVTLN
+3933 DAATPDETVTLN

-3994 EKFDLGD
+3994 ERFDLGEGD
-4001 GSHTLENLT
+4001 HSLENIT
-4010 AKDVFDMTDAR
+4010 AKDVFNMTDAR

>member
-261 VVNCTSTDQSGRTYN
+261 VVTCTSTDQSGRTYN

-376 VTITGTNDVP
+376 VTITGTNDAP

-403 SGDIIADHVTDADK
+403 SGNIIADHVTDADK
-417 TDTHTIVKVNGESSK
+417 TDTHAIVKVDGDTSK

-457 NGTNGDGGSSVQKLA
+457 NGTNGDGGNNVQKLA
-472 EGEHYDEVFSVTVS
+472 KGEHYDEVFSVTVS
-486 DGHGGETTQNITI
+486 DGHGGETTQSITI

-509 AANNAG
+509 AKDNSG
-515 SVVEDDR
+515 SVVEDTRVSVTD
-522 TSTTEGHTTSDGNI
+522 TDGVNTDGNI
-536 LANDNDIDN
+536 LANDN
-545 GASLSVS
+545 
-552 QVGGSAA
+552 
-559 NVGTSVDGTYGK
+559 
-571 VTINADGTYKYD
+571 
-583 LNNTDPNVQALRVGQ
+583 
-598 TVTDTFDVVVTD
+598 
-610 EHGATVTETLTITIT
+610 
-625 GTNDAPKI
+625 
-633 SVGTGDS
+633 
-640 DSAALTETNASL
+640 
-652 TESGTLTL
+652 
-660 TDIDVKD
+660 
-667 AVSTVKVDSIV
+667 
-678 KGGTYAGTLPTDG
+678 
-691 VLKEMLSI
+691 
-699 SNGALTD
+699 
-706 SETGGKIN
+706 
-714 WNFNSGSEHFDF
+714 
-726 LAAGE
+726 
-731 TLTLTYTVKST
+731 
-742 DDSGTANDNDTH
+742 
-754 EITVTITGTN
+754 
-764 DVPVVTAITG
+764 
-774 TATEDTTL
+774 
-782 TASGDIIADHVTD
+782 
-795 ADKTDTH
+795 
-802 AIVKVDGDTSK
+802 
-813 VGTSVDGTY
+813 
-822 GSITVNADGTYT
+822 
-834 YTLNNGT
+834 
-841 NGDGG
+841 
-846 SSVQKLAEGEH
+846 
-857 YDEVFSVTVSDG
+857 
-869 HGGETTQNITITVH
+869 
-883 GTNDAPTAANNAGS
+883 
-897 VVEDDRTSTT
+897 
-907 EGHTTSDG
+907 
-915 NILANDNDIDNGA
+915 
-928 SLSVSQVGGSA
+928 
-939 ANVGTSVDGTYGK
+939 
-952 VTINADGT
+952 
-960 YKYDL
+960 
-965 NNTDPNVQALRV
+965 
-977 GQTVTDT
+977 
-984 FDVVVTDEH
+984 
-993 GATVTETLTIT
+993 
-1004 ITGTND
+1004 
-1010 APKISVGTGDSD
+1010 
-1022 SAALTETNASLTE
+1022 
-1035 SGTLT
+1035 
-1040 LTDIDVKDA
+1040 
-1049 VSTVKVDSIVKG
+1049 
-1061 GTYAGTLPTDGVL
+1061 
-1074 KEMLSISNGALTDSE
+1074 
-1089 TGGKIN
+1089 
-1095 WNFNSGSE
+1095 
-1103 HFDFLAAGETLTL
+1103 
-1116 TYTVKSTDD
+1116 
-1125 SGTAND
+1125 
-1131 NDTHEITVTIT
+1131 
-1142 GTNDVPVV
+1142 
-1150 TAITGTATEDTT
+1150 
-1162 LTASGD
+1162 
-1168 IIADHVT
+1168 
-1175 DADKTDTHAIVKVD
+1175 
-1189 GDTSKVGTSV
+1189 
-1199 DGTYGSITVN
+1199 
-1209 ADGTYTYT
+1209 
-1217 LNNGTN
+1217 
-1223 GDGGSSVQKL
+1223 
-1233 AEGEHYDEVFSVT
+1233 
-1246 VSDGHGGETTQ
+1246 
-1257 NITITVHGTNDAP
+1257 
-1270 TAAHNAGSVVE
+1270 
-1281 DDRTSTTE
+1281 
-1289 GHTTSDGNILAND
+1289 
-1302 DDIDNGHTLTIAEV
+1302 DIDNGHTLTIAEV
-1316 EGSAENVGKATNG
+1316 EGSAANVGKATNG

-1344 DLANDDPRVQ
+1344 DLANYDPRVQ

-1404 DVTLTSSGNIITEHV
+1404 DVTLTSSGNVITEHV

-1456 GSYTYTLNNDADS
+1456 GSYTYTLNNDADN
-1469 VQSLGE
+1469 VQKLAE
-1475 GETHDEIFSVTV
+1475 GEHYDEVFSVTV
-1487 SDGHGGEA
+1487 SDGHGGET

-1500 ITVNGTND
+1500 ITVHGTND
-1508 APTAADNAGSVVED
+1508 APTALNNAGSVVED
-1522 DRTSTTE
+1522 TRVSVTDTDDVNT
-1529 GHTTSDGNI
+1529 DGNI
-1538 LANDNDIDNGASL
+1538 LANDDDIDNGHTLTIAE
-1551 SVSQVGG
+1551 VEG

-1581 YKYDLNN
+1581 YTYELNN
-1588 TDPNV
+1588 DADNV

-1606 DVVVTDEHGATV
+1606 DVVVTDEHDAAV

-1669 AVSTVKVDSIV
+1669 SVSTVKVDSIV

-1691 DGVLKEMLSISD
+1691 DEALKNMLTISN
-1703 GALTDGET
+1703 GALTDSDT

-1726 DFLAEGETL
+1726 DSLAEGETL

-1753 DTHEIT
+1753 DIHEIT

-1769 VLNNDTVSVIED
+1769 TLNNDIVSVIED

-1825 ATAIDANYT
+1825 ATDINTVYT

-1845 KQDGTYKY
+1845 KQDGTYTY
-1853 TLNNNGTNVQEL
+1853 TLNNNETNVQEL

-1880 DGNLPQKSE
+1880 DGNLSQQKE
-1889 TLTINISGTNDKPTI
+1889 TLTINIGGTNDRPTI
-1904 SVASGDSAAADVTEG
+1904 GVAAGTSDSAAADVIEG
-1919 DIVPSDNTAEATGTL
+1919 NIIPSDNKAEATGTL

-1941 GDQTTVTKLA
+1941 GDTVKVTKLA
-1951 NDTTNFKISGNTN
+1951 LSDADFTISGPQD

-1986 TTAGGTNSHQLIWT
+1986 AGETNSNRLTWT

-2005 ERFNYLKADET
+2005 ERFNYLKAGET
-2016 LTLTYKVQ
+2016 LKLTYKVQ

-2036 SNTQDIVITIKGS
+2036 SDTLDIVITIKGS
-2049 NAATDSNPLPDT
+2049 DSATDSKPSPDT
-2061 GTVAEDKTLTVSGHH
+2061 GTVAEDKTLSVTGHSG
-2076 GTPGANQNLL
+2076 TLSGANQNLL
-2086 YNDNSDGYITEF
+2086 YNDDSDGYITKF
-2098 TANGSSHNTGAE
+2098 TVNGSDHSTGVK
-2110 TAIYADD
+2110 TTIYAAD
-2117 GTTKLGDIIIKA
+2117 GTTKLGDITIKA
-2129 NGDYTFKPVKNYSG
+2129 NGDYTFTPVKNYSG

-2166 VADKPTWTPTS
+2166 VADKPTWETPAPST
-2177 ADGTEDAKIAMNLKL
+2177 DGTEDAKIAMNLKL

-2205 TPGDHP
+2205 TGDHP

-2220 NIGKATVYNGDTAL
+2220 NIGKATVYYNGDNGDTAL
-2234 TATGGKITIA
+2234 TATDGKITIA
-2244 IVDSSNNL
+2244 IVDSANNL

-2281 QQEADSGKNIT
+2281 QQEAESGKNIT

-2301 ETNDS
+2301 ETND
-2306 GVPISGL
+2306 
-2313 DGATGTKTFNVN
+2313 DGTQLIVDGKPVSATGTKTFNVD

-2336 KLGGKDK
+2336 KLGDKDK

-2356 TGGHIALKNGSG
+2356 TDGHIALKNGSG

-2390 DSGTLK
+2390 DSGTLV
-2396 LDSDFITAK
+2396 LDSSFITAK

-2524 NEDEPIALHIKPSCS
+2524 DEDTYIALDIKPSS
-2539 DGSETFN
+2539 QDPNETFN
-2546 VKIDDIPDGAKIT
+2546 VRISDIPKGATIKYGDAEYKCGNDGKLVHVDGTGNPTGIKLEDDKIII
-2559 YGGTEY
+2559 
-2565 TVSGNS
+2565 ND
-2571 VTISGFD
+2571 FD
-2578 STKPLTV
+2578 TSKLSIL
-2585 TPPPDSNKDFK
+2585 PPKDSNADFV
-2596 LKVTAQTVES
+2596 LKVEAQTVERDGIQVS
-2606 DNATSAWSTN
+2606 DWADSPTLN
-2616 VELAVTVH
+2616 LAVTVH

-2696 TGRTWLVTMDKGGSL
+2696 TGRTWLVTMKQGVDL

-2723 FSGEIT
+2723 FSGEIK
-2729 FKAQA
+2729 FSAQA
-2734 TNTDSTQDGTPDSN
+2734 TNTDSTQAGTGTPDSSTG
-2748 TSFSQVTNVAITVTP
+2748 TSAMTDVAITVTP
-2763 TPEATVNLSGAANED
+2763 TPEATVNLSGAADED
-2778 ELQQLSFAIQ
+2778 ALQQLSFAIQ
-2788 YQHGD
+2788 YQNGD

-2801 YIKASDADGTG
+2801 YIKASDADGTD
-2812 KNFTIVYSTDGEA
+2812 KNFTIVYRTDGAA

-2919 TDPTTMEAVAAG
+2919 TDQTTMKAVAAG

-2944 GTTVTVGAGIAN
+2944 GTTVTVGTGSAN
-2956 SFSVNVTVNAPADVD
+2956 SFSVDVTVNAPADTD

-2993 TYLGDSGAVV
+2993 TYLGDNGAAV
-3003 GTGRWLLTVDDGKF
+3003 GTGRWLLTVDAGKF
-3017 FDSSHGITT
+3017 FDSSHGSFTT
-3026 TLDFTVDRGNPNIW
+3026 KLDFTVDRGNPNIW

-3047 VKVTVTAVSQDEK
+3047 VKVTVTAVSQDEM
-3060 GSMKGDEAESST
+3060 GSMKGGEEESST
-3072 TAEFGIEIDFD
+3072 GAEFGIKIDFD
-3083 GTDPAHAD
+3083 GPGTALAD
-3091 IPAPGINITKGAGT
+3091 VPAPGINITKGAGT
-3105 EEDSGECTLGN
+3105 VEDSGECTLGD

-3121 YQIDTDKSQGQ
+3121 YQIDSAEPQWP

-3145 EDTVVSGDA
+3145 EGTVVSGDA
-3154 VGGSVTIKEGG
+3154 VGGSVTIKAGG

-3190 PNYNNNSYSNTADGM
+3190 PDYNNNSGGDTADGM
-3205 NLDVT
+3205 NLNVT

-3243 MEIKIEPASDTI
+3243 MEITIVPASGTMD
-3255 NENQPGEEGTF
+3255 ENQPGDVNAF
-3266 NFTVS
+3266 SFTVS
-3271 VGEGNDGGYGNVLH
+3271 VGAGNDGGYGNVLN
-3285 EGRLFLKLDGAGE
+3285 GGKLFLKLDGAGE

-3303 YGDTKYTLTDVAD
+3303 YGGTKYTLTDVAD
-3316 GTYSGITA
+3316 GDYSGIAA

-3339 ALVYQPADY
+3339 ALAYQPADY

-3361 QETGAVNEIAA
+3361 KETGAANEIAA

-3392 DAAADENGTANLTIW
+3392 DAAANENGTANLTI
-3407 PSGGHDADG
+3407 SQTGSYDNDG

-3427 VDAAHSDHFIVKYTV
+3427 VDAEHSDYFIVKYTV

-3452 AAGMDADGKPLY
+3452 AAGKDADDNQLY
-3464 EWVLSTDSAGNLPTD
+3464 EWVLSTDSAGKLPTG
-3479 IKITG
+3479 ITITG
-3484 LNHYSGTQDLKLTVV
+3484 LNHYSGTQNLTMMVV

-3507 GQENSYDFSL
+3507 GQANSYGFSL

-3543 LNLNAMVNDTSDTG
+3543 LNLNAMVNDTSGTG
-3557 SETATVTLSG
+3557 SETATVTLKG

-3597 GGKYTLSGIARGEIN
+3597 GGKYTLSGIALNEIN
-3612 DIKILSPNVGKTNVT
+3612 DIKILSPKVDKTNVT
-3627 VDAWTEEPGAQS
+3627 VDAWTVEPDAQS
-3639 GYGEST
+3639 GYGQSKP
-3645 HISAGGHG
+3645 ISEDTGHFG
-3653 TTFDITVSA
+3653 NKFDITVSA

-3696 ETSNS
+3696 ETANS

-3709 AAATI
+3709 EAATI

-3728 LTNVTADAVKNMTD
+3728 LTKVTAEAVKNMTD
-3742 ADNKLLIKGGDDD
+3742 ANNKLLIKGGDDD

-3765 DEDTSGWR
+3765 GEDTLEGWR
-3773 TYTNDGATINVDGD
+3773 TYTNGGATINVDGG
-3787 VNVTINGIASM
+3787 VNVMINGIASM

-3820 SLAGYDF
+3820 SLAGCDL

-3933 DAATPDDTVTLN
+3933 DAATPDETVTLN
-3945 VSRQIYDDTLAYDA
+3945 VSRTIYDDTLAYDA

-3977 DSTVDFSGGAA
+3977 GSTVDFSGGAA
-3988 SHIANI
+3988 AHIANI
-3994 EKFDLGD
+3994 ERFDLGEGD
-4001 GSHTLENLT
+4001 HSLENIT
-4010 AKDVFDMTDAR
+4010 AKDVFNMTDAR

>member
-89 KTDAPT
+89 ETDAPT
-95 PNDAEAQNPLP
+95 PDDAEAQNPLP

-376 VTITGTNDVP
+376 VTIVGDYHGMIITPSAGDSFVLETDAANLSVQDTMTVTHADLTSSVTAQVADVTCLSGTLGGITLEAVKGMLSLARSGTGVFGSSAEIIDGTGTGGKDNLTWKFDSGSETFDYLSKGEAVRLEYTITIIDSTGTAAKKTIAVIVTGTNDQPEISVD
-386 VVTAITGTATED
+386 TANGD
-398 TTLTA
+398 TDRPDAPLDENAANAAGTLTLADQDVKDEVTVSVEKVEIDGSA
-403 SGDIIADHVTDADK
+403 SGAFSGELPK
-417 TDTHTIVKVNGESSK
+417 GLESSLKNMLK
-432 VGTSIDGAYGS
+432 V
-443 ITVNAD
+443 
-449 GTYTYTLN
+449 
-457 NGTNGDGGSSVQKLA
+457 DGGDILSDAETNKQFRWEFKGGDSAFDFLA
-472 EGEHYDEVFSVTVS
+472 EGETITLKYTVKADDHQNIAVTTTDPGNYDEKS
-486 DGHGGETTQNITI
+486 
-499 TVHGTNDAPT
+499 
-509 AANNAG
+509 
-515 SVVEDDR
+515 
-522 TSTTEGHTTSDGNI
+522 
-536 LANDNDIDN
+536 
-545 GASLSVS
+545 
-552 QVGGSAA
+552 
-559 NVGTSVDGTYGK
+559 
-571 VTINADGTYKYD
+571 
-583 LNNTDPNVQALRVGQ
+583 
-598 TVTDTFDVVVTD
+598 TD
-610 EHGATVTETLTITIT
+610 EHEIIITIT
-625 GTNDAPKI
+625 GTNDAPVITGTSSGAVTETDATHLTDNGTLTLTDADI
-633 SVGTGDS
+633 SDTVTTSVTGVSVAGDGNIAGHIPTDSKLLSMFTTKGNEISDSTDTGTIEWTFDSGDKTFDYLAVGETVELTYTITATDSKGATATRDVLVTVTGTNDTPQITVETGDTREYGFNET
-640 DSAALTETNASL
+640 DAALST
-652 TESGTLTL
+652 SGTLTL
-660 TDIDVKD
+660 TDLDLTDKTG
-667 AVSTVKVDSIV
+667 STVVKVEASGSGEGLSGQPSYDDLMAMFATKGNELDGTQTTGKIDWTFDS
-678 KGGTYAGTLPTDG
+678 GSATFDYLADG
-691 VLKEMLSI
+691 EELVLK
-699 SNGALTD
+699 
-706 SETGGKIN
+706 
-714 WNFNSGSEHFDF
+714 
-726 LAAGE
+726 
-731 TLTLTYTVKST
+731 YTVQ
-742 DDSGTANDNDTH
+742 ANDDN
-754 EITVTITGTN
+754 
-764 DVPVVTAITG
+764 
-774 TATEDTTL
+774 
-782 TASGDIIADHVTD
+782 
-795 ADKTDTH
+795 
-802 AIVKVDGDTSK
+802 
-813 VGTSVDGTY
+813 
-822 GSITVNADGTYT
+822 
-834 YTLNNGT
+834 
-841 NGDGG
+841 
-846 SSVQKLAEGEH
+846 
-857 YDEVFSVTVSDG
+857 
-869 HGGETTQNITITVH
+869 NITDPATGEI
-883 GTNDAPTAANNAGS
+883 S
-897 VVEDDRTSTT
+897 
-907 EGHTTSDG
+907 
-915 NILANDNDIDNGA
+915 A
-928 SLSVSQVGGSA
+928 SNEQV
-939 ANVGTSVDGTYGK
+939 
-952 VTINADGT
+952 I
-960 YKYDL
+960 
-965 NNTDPNVQALRV
+965 
-977 GQTVTDT
+977 
-984 FDVVVTDEH
+984 
-993 GATVTETLTIT
+993 TIT

-1010 APKISVGTGDSD
+1010 KP
-1022 SAALTETNASLTE
+1022 
-1035 SGTLT
+1035 TLT
-1040 LTDIDVKDA
+1040 GASDVQ
-1049 VSTVKVDSIVKG
+1049 
-1061 GTYAGTLPTDGVL
+1061 Y
-1074 KEMLSISNGALTDSE
+1074 
-1089 TGGKIN
+1089 
-1095 WNFNSGSE
+1095 
-1103 HFDFLAAGETLTL
+1103 
-1116 TYTVKSTDD
+1116 
-1125 SGTAND
+1125 
-1131 NDTHEITVTIT
+1131 
-1142 GTNDVPVV
+1142 
-1150 TAITGTATEDTT
+1150 
-1162 LTASGD
+1162 
-1168 IIADHVT
+1168 
-1175 DADKTDTHAIVKVD
+1175 
-1189 GDTSKVGTSV
+1189 
-1199 DGTYGSITVN
+1199 
-1209 ADGTYTYT
+1209 
-1217 LNNGTN
+1217 
-1223 GDGGSSVQKL
+1223 
-1233 AEGEHYDEVFSVT
+1233 
-1246 VSDGHGGETTQ
+1246 
-1257 NITITVHGTNDAP
+1257 
-1270 TAAHNAGSVVE
+1270 
-1281 DDRTSTTE
+1281 
-1289 GHTTSDGNILAND
+1289 
-1302 DDIDNGHTLTIAEV
+1302 
-1316 EGSAENVGKATNG
+1316 
-1329 EYGTVTISENGTYKY
+1329 
-1344 DLANDDPRVQ
+1344 
-1354 ALAEGETLTDTFR
+1354 
-1367 ITTTDEHGATVNET
+1367 
-1381 LTITITGTNDA
+1381 
-1392 PEISVITGSVTE
+1392 SVTE
-1404 DVTLTSSGNIITEHV
+1404 DVTTAPTAEADIITGRV
-1419 TDLDAT
+1419 TDADVSDKLSVTKVNGTEVKTANT
-1425 DTHTIIKVDGAESKV
+1425 DIN
-1440 GQEITGTYG
+1440 GTYG
-1449 TIVINTD
+1449 KLVISPDGKYYYELDNSNGNTQALQKGQD
-1456 GSYTYTLNNDADS
+1456 VKDVFT
-1469 VQSLGE
+1469 
-1475 GETHDEIFSVTV
+1475 VTV
-1487 SDGHGGEA
+1487 GDGKGG
-1495 TQNIT
+1495 TVDQT
-1500 ITVNGTND
+1500 ITVNVTGTND
-1508 APTAADNAGSVVED
+1508 TPVLTVNPGDGDSASAPGLTESAAALTATGNISVSDED
-1522 DRTSTTE
+1522 IKDTISENIIDSVKTE
-1529 GHTTSDGNI
+1529 GSTAGLTLSEAQLRALLTLNTTGLTD
-1538 LANDNDIDNGASL
+1538 ANDSGKLEWKFDNTG
-1551 SVSQVGG
+1551 
-1558 SAANVGTSVDG
+1558 
-1569 TYGKVTINADGT
+1569 
-1581 YKYDLNN
+1581 N
-1588 TDPNV
+1588 TH
-1593 QALRVGQTVTDTF
+1593 AF
-1606 DVVVTDEHGATV
+1606 DYLKEG
-1618 TETLT
+1618 ETLT
-1623 ITITG
+1623 ITY
-1628 TNDAP
+1628 
-1633 KISVGTGD
+1633 
-1641 SDSAALTETNA
+1641 
-1652 SLTESGTLTLT
+1652 
-1663 DIDVKD
+1663 DVK
-1669 AVSTVKVDSIV
+1669 VKDSSGQGAASGANEEDTSNIV
-1680 KGGTYAGTLPT
+1680 P
-1691 DGVLKEMLSISD
+1691 
-1703 GALTDGET
+1703 
-1711 GGKINWNFNSGSEHF
+1711 
-1726 DFLAEGETL
+1726 
-1735 TLTYT
+1735 
-1740 VKSTDDSGTANDN
+1740 
-1753 DTHEIT
+1753 IT

-1769 VLNNDTVSVIED
+1769 VLADDTNSVTED
-1781 NGFTDDNIHD
+1781 NGLLNGTIPTVETASASVITDADTDADYNGKDAWQITS
-1791 VATSAANIFDNDTD
+1791 AKETSAA
-1805 PDTNGK
+1805 G
-1811 DLWKVNM
+1811 
-1818 AQGSSST
+1818 ST
-1825 ATAIDANYT
+1825 AVAAGVTAT
-1834 DIKGTYGTLHL
+1834 DIDGKYGTLHI
-1845 KQDGTYKY
+1845 KADGSYTY
-1853 TLNNNGTNVQEL
+1853 TLSNRSGQIQQL
-1865 GHDATATDSFTIWMQ
+1865 GHDGSLADEFSVTVTDGSLTATQ
-1880 DGNLPQKSE
+1880 
-1889 TLTINISGTNDKPTI
+1889 TLTINISGTNDRPTI
-1904 SVASGDSAAADVTEG
+1904 SVASDDSAAADVTEG
-1919 DIVPSDNTAEATGTL
+1919 DIVPSDNIAEATGTL

-1941 GDQTTVTKLA
+1941 GDTVKVTKLA
-1951 NDTTNFKISGNTN
+1951 LSDADFTISGPQD

-1986 TTAGGTNSHQLIWT
+1986 AGGTSSHQLTWT

-2005 ERFNYLKADET
+2005 ERFNYLKAGET
-2016 LTLTYKVQ
+2016 LKLTYKVQ
-2024 AKDDSGIAANDT
+2024 AKDDSGITENDT
-2036 SNTQDIVITIKGS
+2036 SNTLDIVITIKGS
-2049 NAATDSNPLPDT
+2049 DSTTGSDPSPDK

-2076 GTPGANQNLL
+2076 GTSGANQNLL
-2086 YNDNSDGYITEF
+2086 YNDDSDGAIASFKVKGDDTQYGVGKDVDVKIG
-2098 TANGSSHNTGAE
+2098 ANT
-2110 TAIYADD
+2110 I
-2117 GTTKLGDIIIKA
+2117 GTINIKA
-2129 NGDYTFKPVKNYSG
+2129 NGDYTFTPVKNYSG

-2166 VADKPTWTPTS
+2166 VADKPTWETPAPST
-2177 ADGTEDAKIAMNLKL
+2177 DGTEDAKIAMNLKL
-2192 PTITDATDLNGAG
+2192 PTITDATDFNGAG

-2211 ERLGYITLE
+2211 ERLGDITLE

-2234 TATGGKITIA
+2234 TATGGTIKIV
-2244 IVDSSNNL
+2244 IVDGDGNAL
-2252 DTSLHYTGLDISGTN
+2252 ESLHYTGLDISDAN

-2301 ETNDS
+2301 ETND
-2306 GVPISGL
+2306 
-2313 DGATGTKTFNVN
+2313 DGTQLIVDRKPVSATGTKTFNVD

-2356 TGGHIALKNGSG
+2356 TDGHIALKNGSG

-2512 GVDTIAV
+2512 GVDTLAV

-2559 YGGTEY
+2559 YNGTVYTATGG
-2565 TVSGNS
+2565 S
-2571 VTISGFD
+2571 VTINGFD
-2578 STKPLTV
+2578 STKLLTV
-2585 TPPPDSNKDFK
+2585 TPPPDSNADFK
-2596 LKVTAQTVES
+2596 LTVTAQTVES

-2636 DKPLTYTETQAE
+2636 DKPLTYTEMEAE
-2648 ANGIKLGKLIVKT
+2648 ANGIKLGKLIVK
-2661 ADNTDGSEQVTL
+2661 ADDNTDGSEQVTL

-2696 TGRTWLVTMDKGGSL
+2696 TKRTWLVTMDKDGSL

-2723 FSGEIT
+2723 FSGEIK
-2729 FKAQA
+2729 FSAQA
-2734 TNTDSTQDGTPDSN
+2734 TNTDSTQAGTGTPDSN

-2778 ELQQLSFAIQ
+2778 ELQQLSFAIKHQ
-2788 YQHGD
+2788 NGD

-2801 YIKASDADGTG
+2801 YIKASEVDAGHG
-2812 KNFTIVYSTDGEA
+2812 KNFSVFYSEDGGTTTMTLQEA
-2825 SISLKD
+2825 LD
-2831 AVSDTGNGV
+2831 AG
-2840 TKETIDG
+2840 KITIDG
-2847 IEYYKIVSAD
+2847 DFYKITSAD
-2857 GKGINNIF
+2857 GNDVDTIF
-2865 VKGDAQYSGKG
+2865 VKGNAEYSGTG
-2876 EDNSFDI
+2876 NELTV
-2883 KYEVNDSHYGD
+2883 KY
-2894 KDTATGAVTETTI
+2894 AVTDGAYTGEGTHTTSAPVTTVSGDTNYGI
-2907 TDGTYHVTFKPV
+2907 TFKPV
-2919 TDPTTMEAVAAG
+2919 TDPTTMKAVDTG
-2931 DINVGDS
+2931 DINVDGS
-2938 GEITLS
+2938 AITLS
-2944 GTTVTVGAGIAN
+2944 GTTVTVGAGSAN
-2956 SFSVNVTVNAPADVD
+2956 SFSVDVTVNAPADVD

-2993 TYLGDSGAVV
+2993 TYLGDSGADV
-3003 GTGRWLLTVDDGKF
+3003 GTGRWLLTVEAGKF
-3017 FDSSHGITT
+3017 FDSSHGFTT
-3026 TLDFTVDRGNPNIW
+3026 KLDFTVDRDNPNIW
-3040 GLHGEDA
+3040 GLHGKDA
-3047 VKVTVTAVSQDEK
+3047 VKVTVTAVSQDEM
-3060 GSMKGDEAESST
+3060 GSMKGGEEASST
-3072 TAEFGIEIDFD
+3072 GAEFGIKIDFD
-3083 GTDPAHAD
+3083 GPGTALAD
-3091 IPAPGINITKGAGT
+3091 VPAPGINITKGAGT
-3105 EEDSGECTLGN
+3105 EEDSGECTLGD

-3121 YQIDTDKSQGQ
+3121 YQIDSAEPQWP

-3145 EDTVVSGDA
+3145 KGTVVSGDA

-3165 GVTVSGFGNQAAMQ
+3165 GVTVSGFGNQEAMQ
-3179 SVLDNIKVTLP
+3179 SVLNNVKVTLP
-3190 PNYNNNSYSNTADGM
+3190 LDYNNNSDGVTTDGM

-3228 GTINVTPNVTPITDP
+3228 DTINVTPNVTPITDP
-3243 MEIKIEPASDTI
+3243 MEITIVPASGTMD
-3255 NENQPGEEGTF
+3255 ENQPGEAGKF
-3266 NFTVS
+3266 SFTVS
-3271 VGEGNDGGYGNVLH
+3271 VDAGNDGGYGNVLN
-3285 EGRLFLKLDGAGE
+3285 EGKLFLKLDGAGE
-3298 SGAIT
+3298 SDTIT
-3303 YGDTKYTLTDVAD
+3303 YGDTKYTLTYVVD
-3316 GTYSGITA
+3316 GTYSGITP

-3361 QETGAVNEIAA
+3361 WETGAANVIAA

-3378 TVNPVNSEYKFTVD
+3378 TVNPVNSAYNFTVD
-3392 DAAADENGTANLTIW
+3392 DAAANENGTANLTIS

-3427 VDAAHSDHFIVKYTV
+3427 VDAEHSDDFIVKYTV
-3442 DGAVKTAAKV
+3442 DGAEKTAAKV
-3452 AAGMDADGKPLY
+3452 AAGTDAGEKQLY
-3464 EWVLSTDSAGNLPTD
+3464 EWVLSTDSAGNLPIG

-3484 LNHYSGTQDLKLTVV
+3484 LNHYSGRQDLTMTVV

-3507 GQENSYDFSL
+3507 GQENSYGFSL
-3517 TFHPTADGFSDFT
+3517 TFYPTADGFSDFT

-3557 SETATVTLSG
+3557 SETATVTLKG

-3574 FIARDTN
+3574 FIE
-3581 GDGTA
+3581 DGGK
-3586 DSYVS
+3586 YNS
-3591 VTTAYE
+3591 VTTAYDAAN
-3597 GGKYTLSGIARGEIN
+3597 KTYTLSGIALDEIN
-3612 DIKILSPNVGKTNVT
+3612 DIKILSPNVVGKTNVT
-3627 VDAWTEEPGAQS
+3627 VDAWTVEPDAQS
-3639 GYGEST
+3639 GYGQSKP
-3645 HISAGGHG
+3645 ISEDTGHFG
-3653 TTFDITVSA
+3653 NKFDITVSA

-3696 ETSNS
+3696 ETANS

-3709 AAATI
+3709 EAATI

-3728 LTNVTADAVKNMTD
+3728 LTKVTAEAVKNMTD
-3742 ADNKLLIKGGDDD
+3742 ANNKLLIKGGDDD

-3765 DEDTSGWR
+3765 GEDTLEGWR
-3773 TYTNDGATINVDGD
+3773 TYTNGGATINVDGGVD
-3787 VNVTINGIASM
+3787 VTINGSASM

-3820 SLAGYDF
+3820 SLAGCDL
-3827 SSDFGAAA
+3827 SSEFGAAG

-3994 EKFDLGD
+3994 ERFDLGEGD
-4001 GSHTLENLT
+4001 HSLENIT

-4021 GTLTINGDNA
+4021 HTLTIDGDNA

>member
-89 KTDAPT
+89 ETDAPT
-95 PNDAEAQNPLP
+95 SNDAEAQNPLP

-137 RDVNVTDQIEGRAS
+137 RDVNVTSQIEGRAS

-330 TVTINEDGTVKYTP
+330 TVTINKDGTVKYTP

-376 VTITGTNDVP
+376 VTIVGDYHGMIITPSAGDSFVLETDAANLSVQDTMTVTHADLTSSVTAQVADVTCLSGTLGGITLEAVKGMLSLARSGTGVFGSSAEIIDGTGTGGKDNLTWKFDSGSETFDYLSKGEAVRLEYTITIIDSTGTAVEKTIAVIVTGTNDQPEISVD
-386 VVTAITGTATED
+386 TANGD
-398 TTLTA
+398 TDRPDAPLDENAANAAGTLTLADQDVKDEVTVSVEKVEIDGSA
-403 SGDIIADHVTDADK
+403 SGAFSGELPK
-417 TDTHTIVKVNGESSK
+417 GLESSLKNMLK
-432 VGTSIDGAYGS
+432 V
-443 ITVNAD
+443 
-449 GTYTYTLN
+449 
-457 NGTNGDGGSSVQKLA
+457 DGGDILSDAETNKQFRWEFKGGDSAFDFLA
-472 EGEHYDEVFSVTVS
+472 EGETITLKYTVKADDHQNIAVTTTDPGNYDEKS
-486 DGHGGETTQNITI
+486 
-499 TVHGTNDAPT
+499 
-509 AANNAG
+509 
-515 SVVEDDR
+515 
-522 TSTTEGHTTSDGNI
+522 
-536 LANDNDIDN
+536 
-545 GASLSVS
+545 
-552 QVGGSAA
+552 
-559 NVGTSVDGTYGK
+559 
-571 VTINADGTYKYD
+571 
-583 LNNTDPNVQALRVGQ
+583 
-598 TVTDTFDVVVTD
+598 TD
-610 EHGATVTETLTITIT
+610 EHEIIITIT
-625 GTNDAPKI
+625 GTNDAPVITGTSSGAVTETDATHLTDNGTLTLTDADI
-633 SVGTGDS
+633 SDTVTTSVTGVSVAGSGNIAGHIPTDSELLSMFTTKGNEISGSTDTGTIEWTFDSGDKTFDYLAVGETVELTYTITATDSKGATATRDVLVTVTGTNDTPQITVETGDTREYGFNET
-640 DSAALTETNASL
+640 DAALST
-652 TESGTLTL
+652 SGTLTL
-660 TDIDVKD
+660 TDLDLTDKTG
-667 AVSTVKVDSIV
+667 STVVKVEASGSGAGLSGQPSYDDLMAMFAT
-678 KGGTYAGTLPTDG
+678 KGNELDGTQTT
-691 VLKEMLSI
+691 
-699 SNGALTD
+699 
-706 SETGGKIN
+706 GKID
-714 WNFNSGSEHFDF
+714 WTFNSGSATFDY
-726 LAAGE
+726 LADGE
-731 TLTLTYTVKST
+731 ELVLTYTVQ
-742 DDSGTANDNDTH
+742 ANDDN
-754 EITVTITGTN
+754 
-764 DVPVVTAITG
+764 
-774 TATEDTTL
+774 
-782 TASGDIIADHVTD
+782 
-795 ADKTDTH
+795 
-802 AIVKVDGDTSK
+802 
-813 VGTSVDGTY
+813 
-822 GSITVNADGTYT
+822 
-834 YTLNNGT
+834 
-841 NGDGG
+841 
-846 SSVQKLAEGEH
+846 
-857 YDEVFSVTVSDG
+857 
-869 HGGETTQNITITVH
+869 NITDPATGEI
-883 GTNDAPTAANNAGS
+883 S
-897 VVEDDRTSTT
+897 
-907 EGHTTSDG
+907 
-915 NILANDNDIDNGA
+915 A
-928 SLSVSQVGGSA
+928 SNEQV
-939 ANVGTSVDGTYGK
+939 
-952 VTINADGT
+952 I
-960 YKYDL
+960 
-965 NNTDPNVQALRV
+965 
-977 GQTVTDT
+977 
-984 FDVVVTDEH
+984 
-993 GATVTETLTIT
+993 TIT

-1010 APKISVGTGDSD
+1010 KP
-1022 SAALTETNASLTE
+1022 
-1035 SGTLT
+1035 TLT
-1040 LTDIDVKDA
+1040 GASDVQ
-1049 VSTVKVDSIVKG
+1049 
-1061 GTYAGTLPTDGVL
+1061 Y
-1074 KEMLSISNGALTDSE
+1074 
-1089 TGGKIN
+1089 
-1095 WNFNSGSE
+1095 
-1103 HFDFLAAGETLTL
+1103 
-1116 TYTVKSTDD
+1116 
-1125 SGTAND
+1125 
-1131 NDTHEITVTIT
+1131 
-1142 GTNDVPVV
+1142 
-1150 TAITGTATEDTT
+1150 
-1162 LTASGD
+1162 
-1168 IIADHVT
+1168 
-1175 DADKTDTHAIVKVD
+1175 
-1189 GDTSKVGTSV
+1189 
-1199 DGTYGSITVN
+1199 
-1209 ADGTYTYT
+1209 
-1217 LNNGTN
+1217 
-1223 GDGGSSVQKL
+1223 
-1233 AEGEHYDEVFSVT
+1233 
-1246 VSDGHGGETTQ
+1246 
-1257 NITITVHGTNDAP
+1257 
-1270 TAAHNAGSVVE
+1270 
-1281 DDRTSTTE
+1281 
-1289 GHTTSDGNILAND
+1289 
-1302 DDIDNGHTLTIAEV
+1302 
-1316 EGSAENVGKATNG
+1316 
-1329 EYGTVTISENGTYKY
+1329 
-1344 DLANDDPRVQ
+1344 
-1354 ALAEGETLTDTFR
+1354 
-1367 ITTTDEHGATVNET
+1367 
-1381 LTITITGTNDA
+1381 
-1392 PEISVITGSVTE
+1392 SVTE
-1404 DVTLTSSGNIITEHV
+1404 DVTTAPTTEADIITGRV
-1419 TDLDAT
+1419 TDADVSDKLSVTKVNGTEVKTANT
-1425 DTHTIIKVDGAESKV
+1425 DIN
-1440 GQEITGTYG
+1440 GTYG
-1449 TIVINTD
+1449 KLVISPDGKYYYELDNSNGNTQALQKGQD
-1456 GSYTYTLNNDADS
+1456 VKD
-1469 VQSLGE
+1469 V
-1475 GETHDEIFSVTV
+1475 FMVTV
-1487 SDGHGGEA
+1487 GDGKGG
-1495 TQNIT
+1495 TVDQT
-1500 ITVNGTND
+1500 ITVNVTGTND
-1508 APTAADNAGSVVED
+1508 TPVLTVNPGDGDSASAPGLTESAAALTA
-1522 DRTSTTE
+1522 T
-1529 GHTTSDGNI
+1529 GNI
-1538 LANDNDIDNGASL
+1538 SVSDEDIKDTISENIIDSVKIKGSTAGLTLSDAQLRALLTLNTTGLTDANDSGKLEWKFDNTG
-1551 SVSQVGG
+1551 
-1558 SAANVGTSVDG
+1558 
-1569 TYGKVTINADGT
+1569 
-1581 YKYDLNN
+1581 N
-1588 TDPNV
+1588 THAFDY
-1593 QALRVGQTVTDTF
+1593 LREG
-1606 DVVVTDEHGATV
+1606 
-1618 TETLT
+1618 ETLT
-1623 ITITG
+1623 ITY
-1628 TNDAP
+1628 
-1633 KISVGTGD
+1633 
-1641 SDSAALTETNA
+1641 
-1652 SLTESGTLTLT
+1652 
-1663 DIDVKD
+1663 DVK
-1669 AVSTVKVDSIV
+1669 VKDSSGQGAASGGNEADMSNIV
-1680 KGGTYAGTLPT
+1680 P
-1691 DGVLKEMLSISD
+1691 
-1703 GALTDGET
+1703 
-1711 GGKINWNFNSGSEHF
+1711 
-1726 DFLAEGETL
+1726 
-1735 TLTYT
+1735 
-1740 VKSTDDSGTANDN
+1740 
-1753 DTHEIT
+1753 IT

-1769 VLNNDTVSVIED
+1769 ALADDTNSVTED

-1825 ATAIDANYT
+1825 ATDINTVYT

-1845 KQDGTYKY
+1845 KQDGTYTY
-1853 TLNNNGTNVQEL
+1853 TLNNNETNVQEL
-1865 GHDATATDSFTIWMQ
+1865 WHDATATDSFTIWMQ

-1889 TLTINISGTNDKPTI
+1889 TLTINISGTNDRPTI
-1904 SVASGDSAAADVTEG
+1904 SVASGDSAAADVIEG
-1919 DIVPSDNTAEATGTL
+1919 NIVPSENKAEATGML

-1941 GDQTTVTKLA
+1941 GDTVKVTKLA
-1951 NDTTNFKISGNTN
+1951 LNDADFIISGPQD

-1980 DTTFTT
+1980 NTTFTT
-1986 TTAGGTNSHQLIWT
+1986 ADGTNSHRLTWT

-2036 SNTQDIVITIKGS
+2036 SDTQDIVITIKGS
-2049 NAATDSNPLPDT
+2049 DSATDSKPSPDT
-2061 GTVAEDKTLTVSGHH
+2061 GTVAEDKTLSVTGHSG
-2076 GTPGANQNLL
+2076 TLSGANQNLL
-2086 YNDNSDGYITEF
+2086 YNDDSDGAIASFKVKGDDTQYGVGKDVDVKID
-2098 TANGSSHNTGAE
+2098 GNT
-2110 TAIYADD
+2110 I
-2117 GTTKLGDIIIKA
+2117 GTINIKA
-2129 NGDYTFKPVKNYSG
+2129 NGEYTFTAKNHYSG
-2143 PVPQITYTT
+2143 AVPQITYTT
-2152 SDGKTSTLDITVTP
+2152 TADKSATLDITVTP
-2166 VADKPTWTPTS
+2166 VADAPTWTAPAS
-2177 ADGTEDAKIAMNLKL
+2177 SGSEDAKIPLGLKL
-2192 PTITDATDLNGAG
+2192 PTITDNTDLNDGAE
-2205 TPGDHP
+2205 GDHG
-2211 ERLGYITLE
+2211 ERLGYIT
-2220 NIGKATVYNGDTAL
+2220 ISGIPKGATIYYNDYNDNNNPL
-2234 TATGGKITIA
+2234 TAADGKITVV
-2244 IVDSSNNL
+2244 IVDDARNL
-2252 DTSLHYTGLDISGTN
+2252 DTGLHYTGLDINDTN
-2267 IVTLTQAQF
+2267 VVKLTQAEF
-2276 EALTI
+2276 ETLKI
-2281 QQEADSGKNIT
+2281 QQAENSGDNIT
-2292 GLKLSVTSY
+2292 IDLSVTSY
-2301 ETNDS
+2301 ETKDD
-2306 GVPISGL
+2306 GTLRTDVP
-2313 DGATGTKTFNVN
+2313 GAASTTHVTVD
-2325 VLAVTDATPDV
+2325 VQAVTDAQPDLKILGEDTPDN
-2336 KLGGKDK
+2336 
-2343 LSDLAKT
+2343 LSKI
-2350 DLENAV
+2350 DLEAAIN
-2356 TGGHIALKNGSG
+2356 GGNITLDSG
-2368 DTVTNGVTIT
+2368 GGTVHGGVTIT
-2378 EESGSTHITVAE
+2378 EESGVPHITVAE
-2390 DSGTLK
+2390 DSGTLV
-2396 LDSDFITAK
+2396 LNSSFITAK

-2512 GVDTIAV
+2512 GVDTLAV

-2524 NEDEPIALHIKPSCS
+2524 KEDEPIALHIKPSCS

-2546 VKIDDIPDGAKIT
+2546 VKIENIPDGAKIT

-2565 TVSGNS
+2565 TATGGS
-2571 VTISGFD
+2571 VTINGFD

-2585 TPPPDSNKDFK
+2585 TPPLDSNADFK
-2596 LKVTAQTVES
+2596 LTVTAQTVES
-2606 DNATSAWSTN
+2606 DNATSAWSTE
-2616 VELAVTVH
+2616 VDLAVTVH
-2624 SVADPVTVYDTT
+2624 SVADTVTVYDTMT
-2636 DKPLTYTETQAE
+2636 KPLAYTEMEAE

-2661 ADNTDGSEQVTL
+2661 ADNADGSEQVTL

-2748 TSFSQVTNVAITVTP
+2748 TGTSVMTDVAITVTP
-2763 TPEATVNLSGAANED
+2763 TPEATVNLSGAADED
-2778 ELQQLSFAIQ
+2778 ALQQLSFAIQ
-2788 YQHGD
+2788 YQNGD
-2793 TDETLNAV
+2793 TDETLNAI
-2801 YIKASDADGTG
+2801 YIKASEVDAGHDKNFSVLYSEDGGKTTMTLQEALNTG
-2812 KNFTIVYSTDGEA
+2812 KI
-2825 SISLKD
+2825 
-2831 AVSDTGNGV
+2831 
-2840 TKETIDG
+2840 TIDG
-2847 IEYYKIVSAD
+2847 DFYKITSAD
-2857 GKGINNIF
+2857 GNDVDKIF
-2865 VKGDAQYSGKG
+2865 VKGNAEYSGTG
-2876 EDNSFDI
+2876 NALTV
-2883 KYEVNDSHYGD
+2883 KY
-2894 KDTATGAVTETTI
+2894 AVTDEAYTGEGTHTTSTPVTTVSGDTNYGI
-2907 TDGTYHVTFKPV
+2907 TFKPV
-2919 TDPTTMEAVAAG
+2919 TDQTTMKAVDTG

-2944 GTTVTVGAGIAN
+2944 GTTVTVGTGNAN
-2956 SFSVNVTVNAPADVD
+2956 SFSVDVTVNAPTDTD

-2993 TYLGDSGAVV
+2993 TYLGDNGAAV
-3003 GTGRWLLTVDDGKF
+3003 GTGRWLLTVDAGKF
-3017 FDSSHGITT
+3017 FDSSHGSFTT
-3026 TLDFTVDRGNPNIW
+3026 KLDFTVDRGNPNIW

-3047 VKVTVTAVSQDEK
+3047 VKVTVTAVSQDEME
-3060 GSMKGDEAESST
+3060 SMKGDEAASST
-3072 TAEFGIEIDFD
+3072 TAEFGIKIDFD
-3083 GTDPAHAD
+3083 GTDQAHAD
-3091 IPAPGINITKGAGT
+3091 IPAPGIKITEGAGT
-3105 EEDSGECTLGN
+3105 EEDSGECTLGD
-3116 FIKAE
+3116 FFKAE
-3121 YQIDTDKSQGQ
+3121 YQIDSAESQGP

-3145 EDTVVSGDA
+3145 KDTIVSGDA
-3154 VGGSVTIKEGG
+3154 VKGGNVTITEGG

-3190 PNYNNNSYSNTADGM
+3190 PDYNDNSDGVTTDGM
-3205 NLDVT
+3205 NLDVV

-3243 MEIKIEPASDTI
+3243 MEITIEPASDTI
-3255 NENQPGEEGTF
+3255 NENQPGNGNAF

-3271 VGEGNDGGYGNVLH
+3271 VGAGNDDGYGNVLN
-3285 EGRLFLKLDGAGE
+3285 EGKLFLKLDGAGE

-3303 YGDTKYTLTDVAD
+3303 YGGNTYTLTDVAD
-3316 GTYSGITA
+3316 KAYSGIAA
-3324 GKYYVIENVKAGDVL
+3324 GKYYVIDGVSAGDVL
-3339 ALVYQPADY
+3339 TLAYQPADY

-3392 DAAADENGTANLTIW
+3392 DAAANENGTADLTIS

-3427 VDAAHSDHFIVKYTV
+3427 VDAAHSDDFIVKYTV
-3442 DGAVKTAAKV
+3442 DGAEKTAAKV
-3452 AAGMDADGKPLY
+3452 AAGKDAEGQHY

-3557 SETATVTLSG
+3557 SETATVTLKD

-3591 VTTAYE
+3591 VTTAYDAAN
-3597 GGKYTLSGIARGEIN
+3597 KTYTLSGIALNEIN
-3612 DIKILSPNVGKTNVT
+3612 DIKILSPNVDKTNVT
-3627 VDAWTEEPGAQS
+3627 VDAWTVEPDAQS

-3645 HISAGGHG
+3645 HISADVHCGNK
-3653 TTFDITVSA
+3653 FDITVSA
-3662 AAPTSGADRLIYGG
+3662 AAPTSGADRLIYGD

-3696 ETSNS
+3696 ETANS

-3728 LTNVTADAVKNMTD
+3728 LTNVTADAVKSMTD
-3742 ADNKLLIKGGDDD
+3742 ANNTLRIMGGNDDK
-3755 TIALSDGWVK
+3755 IELSDGWVK
-3765 DEDTSGWR
+3765 GADTSDGWR
-3773 TYTNDGATINVDGD
+3773 TYTNGEATINVDGD

-3820 SLAGYDF
+3820 SLAGCDL
-3827 SSDFGAAA
+3827 SSDFGAAG

-3945 VSRQIYDDTLAYDA
+3945 VSRAIYDDTLAYDA

-3994 EKFDLGD
+3994 ERFDLGEGD
-4001 GSHTLENLT
+4001 HSLENIT
-4010 AKDVFDMTDAR
+4010 AKDVFNMTDAR

>member
-89 KTDAPT
+89 ETDAPT
-95 PNDAEAQNPLP
+95 PDDAGAQNPLP

-376 VTITGTNDVP
+376 VTITGTNDAP

-403 SGDIIADHVTDADK
+403 SGNIIADHVTDADIS
-417 TDTHTIVKVNGESSK
+417 DSHTISAVNGDDAK
-432 VGTSIDGAYGS
+432 VGTSVDGTYGS

-457 NGTNGDGGSSVQKLA
+457 NGTNGDGGNSVQKLA

-509 AANNAG
+509 ALNNAG
-515 SVVEDDR
+515 SVVEDTR
-522 TSTTEGHTTSDGNI
+522 
-536 LANDNDIDN
+536 
-545 GASLSVS
+545 VS
-552 QVGGSAA
+552 
-559 NVGTSVDGTYGK
+559 
-571 VTINADGTYKYD
+571 
-583 LNNTDPNVQALRVGQ
+583 
-598 TVTDTFDVVVTD
+598 
-610 EHGATVTETLTITIT
+610 
-625 GTNDAPKI
+625 
-633 SVGTGDS
+633 
-640 DSAALTETNASL
+640 
-652 TESGTLTL
+652 
-660 TDIDVKD
+660 
-667 AVSTVKVDSIV
+667 
-678 KGGTYAGTLPTDG
+678 
-691 VLKEMLSI
+691 
-699 SNGALTD
+699 
-706 SETGGKIN
+706 
-714 WNFNSGSEHFDF
+714 
-726 LAAGE
+726 
-731 TLTLTYTVKST
+731 
-742 DDSGTANDNDTH
+742 
-754 EITVTITGTN
+754 
-764 DVPVVTAITG
+764 
-774 TATEDTTL
+774 
-782 TASGDIIADHVTD
+782 VTD
-795 ADKTDTH
+795 AD
-802 AIVKVDGDTSK
+802 G
-813 VGTSVDGTY
+813 
-822 GSITVNADGTYT
+822 VNT
-834 YTLNNGT
+834 
-841 NGDGG
+841 
-846 SSVQKLAEGEH
+846 
-857 YDEVFSVTVSDG
+857 
-869 HGGETTQNITITVH
+869 
-883 GTNDAPTAANNAGS
+883 
-897 VVEDDRTSTT
+897 
-907 EGHTTSDG
+907 
-915 NILANDNDIDNGA
+915 
-928 SLSVSQVGGSA
+928 
-939 ANVGTSVDGTYGK
+939 
-952 VTINADGT
+952 
-960 YKYDL
+960 
-965 NNTDPNVQALRV
+965 
-977 GQTVTDT
+977 
-984 FDVVVTDEH
+984 
-993 GATVTETLTIT
+993 
-1004 ITGTND
+1004 
-1010 APKISVGTGDSD
+1010 
-1022 SAALTETNASLTE
+1022 
-1035 SGTLT
+1035 
-1040 LTDIDVKDA
+1040 
-1049 VSTVKVDSIVKG
+1049 
-1061 GTYAGTLPTDGVL
+1061 
-1074 KEMLSISNGALTDSE
+1074 
-1089 TGGKIN
+1089 
-1095 WNFNSGSE
+1095 
-1103 HFDFLAAGETLTL
+1103 
-1116 TYTVKSTDD
+1116 
-1125 SGTAND
+1125 
-1131 NDTHEITVTIT
+1131 
-1142 GTNDVPVV
+1142 
-1150 TAITGTATEDTT
+1150 
-1162 LTASGD
+1162 
-1168 IIADHVT
+1168 
-1175 DADKTDTHAIVKVD
+1175 
-1189 GDTSKVGTSV
+1189 
-1199 DGTYGSITVN
+1199 
-1209 ADGTYTYT
+1209 
-1217 LNNGTN
+1217 
-1223 GDGGSSVQKL
+1223 
-1233 AEGEHYDEVFSVT
+1233 
-1246 VSDGHGGETTQ
+1246 
-1257 NITITVHGTNDAP
+1257 
-1270 TAAHNAGSVVE
+1270 
-1281 DDRTSTTE
+1281 
-1289 GHTTSDGNILAND
+1289 DGNILAND

-1316 EGSAENVGKATNG
+1316 EGSAANVGKATNG

-1404 DVTLTSSGNIITEHV
+1404 DVTLTSSGNVITEHV

-1495 TQNIT
+1495 TQDIT

-1508 APTAADNAGSVVED
+1508 APTAKDNAGSVVED

-1529 GHTTSDGNI
+1529 SHTTSDGNILANDDDIDNGHTLTIAEVEGSAANVGKATNGEYGTVTISENGTYKYDLANDDPRVQALAEGETLTDTFRITTTDEHGATVNETLTITITGTNDAPEISVITGSVTEDVTLTSSGNVITEHVTDLDATDTHTIIKVDGAESKVGQEITGTYGTIVINTDGSYTYTLNNDADSVQSLGEGETHDEIFSVTVSDGHGGEATQDITITVNGTNDAPTAKDNAGSVVEDDRTSTTESHTTSDGNI
-1538 LANDNDIDNGASL
+1538 LANDNDIDKGAVL
-1551 SVSQVGG
+1551 NVSQVEG
-1558 SAANVGTSVDG
+1558 STANVGHEVTG

-1581 YKYDLNN
+1581 YTYELNN
-1588 TDPNV
+1588 GADNV
-1593 QALRVGQTVTDTF
+1593 QALRVGQTVTDAF

-1628 TNDAP
+1628 TNDRPTIGVA
-1633 KISVGTGD
+1633 
-1641 SDSAALTETNA
+1641 
-1652 SLTESGTLTLT
+1652 
-1663 DIDVKD
+1663 
-1669 AVSTVKVDSIV
+1669 
-1680 KGGTYAGTLPT
+1680 AGT
-1691 DGVLKEMLSISD
+1691 
-1703 GALTDGET
+1703 
-1711 GGKINWNFNSGSEHF
+1711 
-1726 DFLAEGETL
+1726 
-1735 TLTYT
+1735 
-1740 VKSTDDSGTANDN
+1740 
-1753 DTHEIT
+1753 
-1759 ITITGTNSAP
+1759 
-1769 VLNNDTVSVIED
+1769 
-1781 NGFTDDNIHD
+1781 
-1791 VATSAANIFDNDTD
+1791 
-1805 PDTNGK
+1805 
-1811 DLWKVNM
+1811 
-1818 AQGSSST
+1818 
-1825 ATAIDANYT
+1825 
-1834 DIKGTYGTLHL
+1834 
-1845 KQDGTYKY
+1845 
-1853 TLNNNGTNVQEL
+1853 
-1865 GHDATATDSFTIWMQ
+1865 
-1880 DGNLPQKSE
+1880 
-1889 TLTINISGTNDKPTI
+1889 
-1904 SVASGDSAAADVTEG
+1904 GDSAAADVIEG
-1919 DIVPSDNTAEATGTL
+1919 NIDPSVDKAEAIGTL

-1941 GDQTTVTKLA
+1941 GDTVKVTKLA
-1951 NDTTNFKISGNTN
+1951 LSDADFTISGPQD

-1986 TTAGGTNSHQLIWT
+1986 ADGTNSHRLTWT

-2016 LTLTYKVQ
+2016 LTLIYKVQ
-2024 AKDDSGIAANDT
+2024 AKDDSGITANDT

-2049 NAATDSNPLPDT
+2049 DSAADSKPSPDT

-2076 GTPGANQNLL
+2076 GTSGANQNLL
-2086 YNDNSDGYITEF
+2086 YNDDSDGAIASFKVKGDDTQYGVGKDVDVKIG
-2098 TANGSSHNTGAE
+2098 ANT
-2110 TAIYADD
+2110 I
-2117 GTTKLGDIIIKA
+2117 GTINIKA
-2129 NGDYTFKPVKNYSG
+2129 NGDYTFTPVKNYSG

-2166 VADKPTWTPTS
+2166 VADKPTWETPAPST
-2177 ADGTEDAKIAMNLKL
+2177 DGREDTEIEMHLKL
-2192 PTITDATDLNGAG
+2192 PTITDATDLNGTGNA
-2205 TPGDHP
+2205 GDHP

-2220 NIGKATVYNGDTAL
+2220 NIGKATVYNGAAVL

-2244 IVDSSNNL
+2244 IVDSANNL
-2252 DTSLHYTGLDISGTN
+2252 DTSLHYTGLDISDAN
-2267 IVTLTQAQF
+2267 IVTLTQAEF

-2281 QQEADSGKNIT
+2281 QQEAESGKNIT

-2301 ETNDS
+2301 ETDDS
-2306 GVPISGL
+2306 GVPLKNGDGSYIS
-2313 DGATGTKTFNVN
+2313 ATSSANVAVD
-2325 VLAVTDATPDV
+2325 VLAVTDATPTIT
-2336 KLGGKDK
+2336 LGGFNSTPTA
-2343 LSDLAKT
+2343 SDLTTAIANHHITITDTQGTATGTISAKT
-2350 DLENAV
+2350 E
-2356 TGGHIALKNGSG
+2356 GGSG
-2368 DTVTNGVTIT
+2368 AIVIEEDCTMKIDADYLKASVSSTDT
-2378 EESGSTHITVAE
+2378 
-2390 DSGTLK
+2390 
-2396 LDSDFITAK
+2396 
-2405 LTTSDLDGSEHY
+2405 DGSEKY
-2417 SITITGLEEGTKVNG
+2417 VVTVSGLAAGSVVNG
-2432 ITAGADG
+2432 VTAGADG
-2439 TVTLVK
+2439 TVTLTAETSVK
-2445 DVVINSGTNLN
+2445 SGSIDIFTS
-2456 NLLDG
+2456 G
-2461 LKITPP
+2461 LTITPP
-2467 ENFSGTMAPAI
+2467 ENFSGKMGGV
-2478 TITTWDTDIDSKGDI
+2478 TIKVETYDTDSDSSGTI
-2493 APKTDSITLPTISV
+2493 AHNTAEMTLPALVV

-2524 NEDEPIALHIKPSCS
+2524 DEDTYIALDIKPSS
-2539 DGSETFN
+2539 QDPNETFN
-2546 VKIDDIPDGAKIT
+2546 VRISDIPKGATIKYGDAEYKCGNDGKLVHVDGTGNPTGIKLEDDKIII
-2559 YGGTEY
+2559 
-2565 TVSGNS
+2565 ND
-2571 VTISGFD
+2571 FD
-2578 STKPLTV
+2578 TSKLSIL
-2585 TPPPDSNKDFK
+2585 PPKDSNADFV
-2596 LKVTAQTVES
+2596 LKVEAQTVERDGIQVS
-2606 DNATSAWSTN
+2606 DWADSPTLN
-2616 VELAVTVH
+2616 LAVTVH
-2624 SVADPVTVYDTT
+2624 SVADPVYVLNTALT
-2636 DKPLTYTETQAE
+2636 PLTYTETQAE
-2648 ANGIKLGKLIVKT
+2648 TNQIKLGKLIVKT
-2661 ADNTDGSEQVTL
+2661 ADNADGSEQVTL

-2696 TGRTWLVTMDKGGSL
+2696 TGRTWLVTMDKDGSL

-2723 FSGEIT
+2723 FSGEIK
-2729 FKAQA
+2729 FSAQA
-2734 TNTDSTQDGTPDSN
+2734 TNTDSTQAGTGTPDSN

-2778 ELQQLSFAIQ
+2778 ELQQLSFAIKHQ
-2788 YQHGD
+2788 NGD

-2801 YIKASDADGTG
+2801 YIKASEVDAGHG
-2812 KNFTIVYSTDGEA
+2812 KNFSVFYSEDGGTTTMTLQEA
-2825 SISLKD
+2825 LDAGKITKD
-2831 AVSDTGNGV
+2831 GGF
-2840 TKETIDG
+2840 
-2847 IEYYKIVSAD
+2847 YKITSAD
-2857 GKGINNIF
+2857 GNDVDKIF
-2865 VKGDAQYSGKG
+2865 VKGNAEYSGTG
-2876 EDNSFDI
+2876 NELTV
-2883 KYEVNDSHYGD
+2883 KY
-2894 KDTATGAVTETTI
+2894 AVTDEAYTGEGTHTTSTPVTTVSGDTNYGI
-2907 TDGTYHVTFKPV
+2907 TFKPV
-2919 TDPTTMEAVAAG
+2919 TDQTTMKAVAAG
-2931 DINVGDS
+2931 DITVDGS

-2944 GTTVTVGAGIAN
+2944 GTTVTVGAGSAN
-2956 SFSVNVTVNAPADVD
+2956 SFSVDVTVNAPADVD

-2993 TYLGDSGAVV
+2993 TYLGDSGAAV
-3003 GTGRWLLTVDDGKF
+3003 GTGRWLLTVDAGKF
-3017 FDSSHGITT
+3017 FDSSHGSFTT
-3026 TLDFTVDRGNPNIW
+3026 KLDFTVDRGNPNIW
-3040 GLHGEDA
+3040 GLHGEGA
-3047 VKVTVTAVSQDEK
+3047 VKVTVTAVSQDEM
-3060 GSMKGDEAESST
+3060 GSMKGGEAASST
-3072 TAEFGIEIDFD
+3072 GAEFGIKIGFD

-3105 EEDSGECTLGN
+3105 VEDSGECTLGD
-3116 FIKAE
+3116 FFKAE
-3121 YQIDTDKSQGQ
+3121 YQINSAESQEQ

-3145 EDTVVSGDA
+3145 KDTIVSGDA
-3154 VGGSVTIKEGG
+3154 VKGGSVTITAAGG
-3165 GVTVSGFGNQAAMQ
+3165 GVTVSGFGNEAAMQ
-3179 SVLDNIKVTLP
+3179 SVLDNVKVTLP
-3190 PNYNNNSYSNTADGM
+3190 QNYNNNSDGVTTDGM
-3205 NLDVT
+3205 NLNVT

-3228 GTINVTPNVTPITDP
+3228 DTIKVTPNVTPITDP
-3243 MEIKIEPASDTI
+3243 MEITIVPASGTMD
-3255 NENQPGEEGTF
+3255 ENQPGDVNAF
-3266 NFTVS
+3266 SFTVR
-3271 VGEGNDGGYGNVLH
+3271 VGAGNDGDYGNVLH
-3285 EGRLFLKLDGAGE
+3285 EGKLFLKLDGAGK
-3298 SGAIT
+3298 SDTIT
-3303 YGDTKYTLTDVAD
+3303 YGGNTYTLTDVAD
-3316 GTYSGITA
+3316 KAYSGITP

-3339 ALVYQPADY
+3339 ALAYQPADY

-3361 QETGAVNEIAA
+3361 KETGATNEIAA

-3378 TVNPVNSEYKFTVD
+3378 TVNPVNSAYDFTVD
-3392 DAAADENGTANLTIW
+3392 DAAANENGTADLTIS

-3427 VDAAHSDHFIVKYTV
+3427 VDAEHSDYFIVKYTV

-3452 AAGMDADGKPLY
+3452 AAGTDADGKQLY
-3464 EWVLSTDSAGNLPTD
+3464 EWVLSTDSAGKLPTG
-3479 IKITG
+3479 ITITG
-3484 LNHYSGTQDLKLTVV
+3484 LNHYSGTQDLTMTVV

-3507 GQENSYDFSL
+3507 GKENSYDFSL

-3543 LNLNAMVNDTSDTG
+3543 LNLNAMVNDTSGTG
-3557 SETATVTLSG
+3557 SETATVTLKD

-3591 VTTAYE
+3591 VTTAYDAAN
-3597 GGKYTLSGIARGEIN
+3597 KTYTLSGIALNEIN
-3612 DIKILSPNVGKTNVT
+3612 DIKILSPNVANVGKTNVT
-3627 VDAWTEEPGAQS
+3627 VDAWTVEPDAQDDHK
-3639 GYGEST
+3639 ESA

-3696 ETSNS
+3696 ETANS

-3728 LTNVTADAVKNMTD
+3728 LIKVTAEAVKNMTD
-3742 ADNKLLIKGGDDD
+3742 AGNKLLIKGGDDD
-3755 TIALSDGWVK
+3755 KIALSGVWVK
-3765 DEDTSGWR
+3765 GADTSDGWR
-3773 TYTNDGATINVDGD
+3773 TYTNDGATINVDGG

-3820 SLAGYDF
+3820 SLAGCDF
-3827 SSDFGAAA
+3827 SSEFGAAG

-3874 HVDPYGVYGV
+3874 HVAPYGVYGV

-3945 VSRQIYDDTLAYDA
+3945 VSRAIYDDTLAYDA

-4010 AKDVFDMTDAR
+4010 AKDVFNMTDAR

>member
-89 KTDAPT
+89 ETDAPT
-95 PNDAEAQNPLP
+95 PDDAEAQNPLP

-137 RDVNVTDQIEGRAS
+137 RDVNVTSQIEGRAS

-376 VTITGTNDVP
+376 VTIVGDYHGMIITPSAGDSFVLETDAANLSVQDTMTVTHADLTSSVTAQVADVTCLSGTLGGITLEAVKGMLSLARSGTGVFGSSAEIIDGTGTGGKDNLTWKFDSGSETFDYLSKGEAVRLEYTITIIDSTGTAVEKTIAVIVTGTNDQPEISVD
-386 VVTAITGTATED
+386 TANGD
-398 TTLTA
+398 TDRPDAPLDENAANAAGTLTLADQDIKDEVTVSVEKVEIDGSA
-403 SGDIIADHVTDADK
+403 SGAFSGELPK
-417 TDTHTIVKVNGESSK
+417 GLESSLKNMLK
-432 VGTSIDGAYGS
+432 V
-443 ITVNAD
+443 
-449 GTYTYTLN
+449 
-457 NGTNGDGGSSVQKLA
+457 DGGDILSDAETNKQFRWEFKGGDSAFDFLA
-472 EGEHYDEVFSVTVS
+472 EGETITLKYTVKADDHQNIAVTTTDPGNYDEKS
-486 DGHGGETTQNITI
+486 
-499 TVHGTNDAPT
+499 
-509 AANNAG
+509 
-515 SVVEDDR
+515 
-522 TSTTEGHTTSDGNI
+522 
-536 LANDNDIDN
+536 
-545 GASLSVS
+545 
-552 QVGGSAA
+552 
-559 NVGTSVDGTYGK
+559 
-571 VTINADGTYKYD
+571 
-583 LNNTDPNVQALRVGQ
+583 
-598 TVTDTFDVVVTD
+598 TD
-610 EHGATVTETLTITIT
+610 EHEIIITIT
-625 GTNDAPKI
+625 GTNDAPVITGTSSGAVTETDATHLTDNGTLTLTDADI
-633 SVGTGDS
+633 SDTVTTSVTGVSVAGSGNIAGHIPTDSELLSMFTTKGNEISGSTDTGTIEWTFDSGDKTFDYLAVGETVELTYTITATDSKGATATRDVLVTVTGTNDTPQITVETGDTREYGFNET
-640 DSAALTETNASL
+640 DAALST
-652 TESGTLTL
+652 SGTLTL
-660 TDIDVKD
+660 TDLDLTDKTG
-667 AVSTVKVDSIV
+667 STVVKVEASGSGAGLSGQPSYDDLMAMFAT
-678 KGGTYAGTLPTDG
+678 KGNELDGTQTT
-691 VLKEMLSI
+691 
-699 SNGALTD
+699 
-706 SETGGKIN
+706 GKID
-714 WNFNSGSEHFDF
+714 WTFNSGSATFDY
-726 LAAGE
+726 LADGE
-731 TLTLTYTVKST
+731 ELVLTYTVQ
-742 DDSGTANDNDTH
+742 ANDDN
-754 EITVTITGTN
+754 
-764 DVPVVTAITG
+764 
-774 TATEDTTL
+774 
-782 TASGDIIADHVTD
+782 
-795 ADKTDTH
+795 
-802 AIVKVDGDTSK
+802 
-813 VGTSVDGTY
+813 
-822 GSITVNADGTYT
+822 
-834 YTLNNGT
+834 
-841 NGDGG
+841 
-846 SSVQKLAEGEH
+846 
-857 YDEVFSVTVSDG
+857 
-869 HGGETTQNITITVH
+869 NITDPATGEI
-883 GTNDAPTAANNAGS
+883 S
-897 VVEDDRTSTT
+897 
-907 EGHTTSDG
+907 
-915 NILANDNDIDNGA
+915 A
-928 SLSVSQVGGSA
+928 SNEQV
-939 ANVGTSVDGTYGK
+939 
-952 VTINADGT
+952 I
-960 YKYDL
+960 
-965 NNTDPNVQALRV
+965 
-977 GQTVTDT
+977 
-984 FDVVVTDEH
+984 
-993 GATVTETLTIT
+993 TIT

-1010 APKISVGTGDSD
+1010 KP
-1022 SAALTETNASLTE
+1022 
-1035 SGTLT
+1035 TLT
-1040 LTDIDVKDA
+1040 GASDVQ
-1049 VSTVKVDSIVKG
+1049 
-1061 GTYAGTLPTDGVL
+1061 Y
-1074 KEMLSISNGALTDSE
+1074 
-1089 TGGKIN
+1089 
-1095 WNFNSGSE
+1095 
-1103 HFDFLAAGETLTL
+1103 
-1116 TYTVKSTDD
+1116 
-1125 SGTAND
+1125 
-1131 NDTHEITVTIT
+1131 
-1142 GTNDVPVV
+1142 
-1150 TAITGTATEDTT
+1150 
-1162 LTASGD
+1162 
-1168 IIADHVT
+1168 
-1175 DADKTDTHAIVKVD
+1175 
-1189 GDTSKVGTSV
+1189 
-1199 DGTYGSITVN
+1199 
-1209 ADGTYTYT
+1209 
-1217 LNNGTN
+1217 
-1223 GDGGSSVQKL
+1223 
-1233 AEGEHYDEVFSVT
+1233 
-1246 VSDGHGGETTQ
+1246 
-1257 NITITVHGTNDAP
+1257 
-1270 TAAHNAGSVVE
+1270 
-1281 DDRTSTTE
+1281 
-1289 GHTTSDGNILAND
+1289 
-1302 DDIDNGHTLTIAEV
+1302 
-1316 EGSAENVGKATNG
+1316 
-1329 EYGTVTISENGTYKY
+1329 
-1344 DLANDDPRVQ
+1344 
-1354 ALAEGETLTDTFR
+1354 
-1367 ITTTDEHGATVNET
+1367 
-1381 LTITITGTNDA
+1381 
-1392 PEISVITGSVTE
+1392 SVTE
-1404 DVTLTSSGNIITEHV
+1404 DVTTAPTTEADIITGRV
-1419 TDLDAT
+1419 TDADVSDKLSVTKVNGTEVKTANT
-1425 DTHTIIKVDGAESKV
+1425 DIN
-1440 GQEITGTYG
+1440 GTYG
-1449 TIVINTD
+1449 KLVISPDGKYYYELDNSNGNTQALQKGQD
-1456 GSYTYTLNNDADS
+1456 VKD
-1469 VQSLGE
+1469 V
-1475 GETHDEIFSVTV
+1475 FMVTV
-1487 SDGHGGEA
+1487 GDGKGG
-1495 TQNIT
+1495 TVDQT
-1500 ITVNGTND
+1500 ITVNVTGTND
-1508 APTAADNAGSVVED
+1508 TPVLTVNPGDGDSASAPGLTESAAALTATGNISVSDED
-1522 DRTSTTE
+1522 IKDTISENIIDSVKTE
-1529 GHTTSDGNI
+1529 GSTAGLTLSEAQLRALLTLNTTGLTD
-1538 LANDNDIDNGASL
+1538 ANDSGKLEWKFDNTG
-1551 SVSQVGG
+1551 
-1558 SAANVGTSVDG
+1558 NT
-1569 TYGKVTINADGT
+1569 NAFD
-1581 YKYDLNN
+1581 Y
-1588 TDPNV
+1588 
-1593 QALRVGQTVTDTF
+1593 LREG
-1606 DVVVTDEHGATV
+1606 
-1618 TETLT
+1618 ETLT
-1623 ITITG
+1623 ITY
-1628 TNDAP
+1628 
-1633 KISVGTGD
+1633 
-1641 SDSAALTETNA
+1641 
-1652 SLTESGTLTLT
+1652 
-1663 DIDVKD
+1663 DVK
-1669 AVSTVKVDSIV
+1669 VKDSSGQGAASGANEADTSNIV
-1680 KGGTYAGTLPT
+1680 P
-1691 DGVLKEMLSISD
+1691 
-1703 GALTDGET
+1703 
-1711 GGKINWNFNSGSEHF
+1711 
-1726 DFLAEGETL
+1726 
-1735 TLTYT
+1735 
-1740 VKSTDDSGTANDN
+1740 
-1753 DTHEIT
+1753 IT

-1781 NGFTDDNIHD
+1781 KGLTDDTAP
-1791 VATSAANIFDNDTD
+1791 VTSITTTEDNIFNNDTD

-1825 ATAIDANYT
+1825 ATDINTVYT

-1845 KQDGTYKY
+1845 KQDGTYTY
-1853 TLNNNGTNVQEL
+1853 TLNNNETNVQEL
-1865 GHDATATDSFTIWMQ
+1865 WHDATATDSFTIWMQ

-1919 DIVPSDNTAEATGTL
+1919 DIVPSENKAEATGTL

-1941 GDQTTVTKLA
+1941 GDTVKVTKLA
-1951 NDTTNFKISGNTN
+1951 LNDADFIISGPQD

-1986 TTAGGTNSHQLIWT
+1986 ADGTNSHRLTWT

-2036 SNTQDIVITIKGS
+2036 SDTLDIVITIKGS
-2049 NAATDSNPLPDT
+2049 DSATDSKPSPDT
-2061 GTVAEDKTLTVSGHH
+2061 GTVAEDKMLSVTGHSGTLS
-2076 GTPGANQNLL
+2076 GANQNLL
-2086 YNDNSDGYITEF
+2086 YNDDSDGYITKF
-2098 TANGSSHNTGAE
+2098 TVNGDVKDHSTGVK
-2110 TAIYADD
+2110 TAIFADD
-2117 GTTKLGDIIIKA
+2117 GTTQLGDITIQA
-2129 NGDYTFKPVKNYSG
+2129 NGDYTFTPVKNYSG

-2166 VADKPTWTPTS
+2166 VADKPTWETPAPST
-2177 ADGTEDAKIAMNLKL
+2177 DGREDAKIAMNLKL
-2192 PTITDATDLNGAG
+2192 PTITDATDLNGTGNA
-2205 TPGDHP
+2205 GDHP

-2220 NIGKATVYNGDTAL
+2220 NIGKATVYNGAAVL
-2234 TATGGKITIA
+2234 TSTGGKITIA
-2244 IVDSSNNL
+2244 IVNDEGAL
-2252 DTSLHYTGLDISGTN
+2252 DTNLHYTGLDISGTN
-2267 IVTLTQAQF
+2267 IVKLTQVQF

-2281 QQEADSGKNIT
+2281 QQEAESGKNIT

-2325 VLAVTDATPDV
+2325 VLAVTDATPAIT
-2336 KLGGKDK
+2336 LGGSTAAPTETQLQTAIANHHITITDTQGTATGTI
-2343 LSDLAKT
+2343 SAKT
-2350 DLENAV
+2350 E
-2356 TGGHIALKNGSG
+2356 GGSG
-2368 DTVTNGVTIT
+2368 AIVIEEDCTMKIDAAYLKASVSSTDT
-2378 EESGSTHITVAE
+2378 
-2390 DSGTLK
+2390 
-2396 LDSDFITAK
+2396 
-2405 LTTSDLDGSEHY
+2405 DGSEKY
-2417 SITITGLEEGTKVNG
+2417 VVTVSGLAAGSVVNG
-2432 ITAGADG
+2432 VTAGADG
-2439 TVTLVK
+2439 TVTLTAETSVK
-2445 DVVINSGTNLN
+2445 SGSIDIFTS
-2456 NLLDG
+2456 G
-2461 LKITPP
+2461 LTITPP
-2467 ENFSGTMAPAI
+2467 ENFSGKMDGV
-2478 TITTWDTDIDSKGDI
+2478 TIKVETYDTDSDSSGTI
-2493 APKTDSITLPTISV
+2493 AHNTAEMTLPALVV

-2546 VKIDDIPDGAKIT
+2546 VKIENIPDGAKIT

-2565 TVSGNS
+2565 TATGGS
-2571 VTISGFD
+2571 VTINGFD

-2585 TPPPDSNKDFK
+2585 TPPLDSNADFK
-2596 LKVTAQTVES
+2596 LTVTAQTVES
-2606 DNATSAWSTN
+2606 DNATSAWSTE
-2616 VELAVTVH
+2616 VDLAVTVH
-2624 SVADPVTVYDTT
+2624 SVADTVTVYDTMA
-2636 DKPLTYTETQAE
+2636 KPLAYTEMEAE
-2648 ANGIKLGKLIVKT
+2648 ANGIKLGKLIVK
-2661 ADNTDGSEQVTL
+2661 ADDNTDGSEQVTL

-2696 TGRTWLVTMDKGGSL
+2696 TKRTWLVTRDKGGSL

-2723 FSGEIT
+2723 FSGKIE
-2729 FKAQA
+2729 FSAQA
-2734 TNTDSTQDGTPDSN
+2734 TNTDSTQDGTPDSS
-2748 TSFSQVTNVAITVTP
+2748 TSVSQVTNVAITVTP
-2763 TPEATVNLSGAANED
+2763 TPEATVNLSGAADED
-2778 ELQQLSFAIQ
+2778 ALQQLSFAIQ
-2788 YQHGD
+2788 YQNGD

-2801 YIKASDADGTG
+2801 YIKASEVDAGHG
-2812 KNFTIVYSTDGEA
+2812 KNFSVLYSEDGGKTTMTLQEA
-2825 SISLKD
+2825 LDAGKITKD
-2831 AVSDTGNGV
+2831 GGF
-2840 TKETIDG
+2840 
-2847 IEYYKIVSAD
+2847 YKITSAD
-2857 GKGINNIF
+2857 GNDVDKIF
-2865 VKGDAQYSGKG
+2865 VKGNAEYSGTG
-2876 EDNSFDI
+2876 NELTV
-2883 KYEVNDSHYGD
+2883 KY
-2894 KDTATGAVTETTI
+2894 AVTDEAYTGEGTHTTSAPVTTVSGDTNYGI
-2907 TDGTYHVTFKPV
+2907 TFKPV
-2919 TDPTTMEAVAAG
+2919 TDQTTMEAVAAG
-2931 DINVGDS
+2931 DITVDGS
-2938 GEITLS
+2938 AITLS
-2944 GTTVTVGAGIAN
+2944 GTTVTVGAGSAN

-2993 TYLGDSGAVV
+2993 TYLGDSRADV
-3003 GTGRWLLTVDDGKF
+3003 GTGRWLLTVDAGKF
-3017 FDSSHGITT
+3017 FDSSHDSFTT
-3026 TLDFTVDRGNPNIW
+3026 KLDFTVDRGNPNIW
-3040 GLHGEDA
+3040 GLHGKDA
-3047 VKVTVTAVSQDEK
+3047 VKVTVTAVSQDEM
-3060 GSMKGDEAESST
+3060 GSMKGGEAESST
-3072 TAEFGIEIDFD
+3072 TAEFGIKIDFD

-3091 IPAPGINITKGAGT
+3091 VPAPGINITEWAGT
-3105 EEDSGECTLGN
+3105 EEDSGECTLGD
-3116 FIKAE
+3116 FIKAK
-3121 YQIDTDKSQGQ
+3121 YQIDSAEPQWP

-3145 EDTVVSGDA
+3145 EGTVVSGDA
-3154 VGGSVTIKEGG
+3154 VKGGSVTITADGG
-3165 GVTVSGFGNQAAMQ
+3165 GVTVSGFGDEAAMQ
-3179 SVLDNIKVTLP
+3179 SVLNNVKVTLP
-3190 PNYNNNSYSNTADGM
+3190 PDYNNNSDDVTTDGM
-3205 NLDVT
+3205 NLNVT

-3243 MEIKIEPASDTI
+3243 MEITIVPASDTI
-3255 NENQPGEEGTF
+3255 NENQPGEAGTF
-3266 NFTVS
+3266 SFTVS
-3271 VGEGNDGGYGNVLH
+3271 VGAGNDGGYGNVLN
-3285 EGRLFLKLDGAGE
+3285 EGKLFLKLDGAGE
-3298 SGAIT
+3298 SDTIT
-3303 YGDTKYTLTDVAD
+3303 YGDTTYTLTDVAD
-3316 GTYSGITA
+3316 GDYSGIAA
-3324 GKYYVIENVKAGDVL
+3324 GKYYVIDGVSAGDVL
-3339 ALVYQPADY
+3339 ALAYQPADY

-3361 QETGAVNEIAA
+3361 QETGAANVIAA

-3378 TVNPVNSEYKFTVD
+3378 TVNPVNSAYKFTVD
-3392 DAAADENGTANLTIW
+3392 DAAANENGTANLTI
-3407 PSGGHDADG
+3407 SQTGSYDNDG

-3442 DGAVKTAAKV
+3442 DGAEKTAAKV
-3452 AAGMDADGKPLY
+3452 AAGTDAEGNQLY
-3464 EWVLSTDSAGNLPTD
+3464 EWVLSTDSAGKLPAD

-3507 GQENSYDFSL
+3507 GKENSYDFSL

-3557 SETATVTLSG
+3557 SETATVTLKD

-3591 VTTAYE
+3591 VTTAYDAAN
-3597 GGKYTLSGIARGEIN
+3597 KTYTLSGIALNEIN
-3612 DIKILSPNVGKTNVT
+3612 DIKILSPSVDKTNVT
-3627 VDAWTEEPGAQS
+3627 VDAWTVEPDAQS

-3645 HISAGGHG
+3645 HISADVHCGNK
-3653 TTFDITVSA
+3653 FDITVSA
-3662 AAPTSGADRLIYGG
+3662 AAPTSGADRLIYGD

-3696 ETSNS
+3696 ETANS

-3728 LTNVTADAVKNMTD
+3728 LTKVTAEAVKNMTD
-3742 ADNKLLIKGGDDD
+3742 ANNTLRIMGGNDDKIELSAGWTKGAD
-3755 TIALSDGWVK
+3755 TL
-3765 DEDTSGWR
+3765 EGWR

-3787 VNVTINGIASM
+3787 VNVTM

-3820 SLAGYDF
+3820 SLAGCDL
-3827 SSDFGAAA
+3827 SSDFGAAG

-3933 DAATPDDTVTLN
+3933 DAATPDETVTLN
-3945 VSRQIYDDTLAYDA
+3945 VSRTIYDDTLAYDA

-3994 EKFDLGD
+3994 ERFDLGEGD
-4001 GSHTLENLT
+4001 HSLENIT
-4010 AKDVFDMTDAR
+4010 AKDVFNMTDAR

>member
-89 KTDAPT
+89 ETDAPT

-129 SDINLQYA
+129 SDINLHYE

-178 DGGAKPFEPE
+178 DGGGRPFEPE

-261 VVNCTSTDQSGRTYN
+261 VVTCTSTDQSGRTYN

-344 AIDFLAEGETI
+344 AIDFLAAGETI

-376 VTITGTNDVP
+376 VTIVGDYHGMIITPSAGDSFVLETDAANLSVQDTMTVTHADLTSSVTAQVADVTCLSGTLGGITLEAVKGMLSLARSGTGVFGSSAEIIDGTGTGGKDNLTWKFDSGSETFDYLSKGEAVRLEYTITIIDSTGTAVEKTIAVIVTGTNDQPEISVD
-386 VVTAITGTATED
+386 TANGD
-398 TTLTA
+398 TDRPDAPLDENAANAAGTLTLADQDVKDEVTVSVEKVEIDGSA
-403 SGDIIADHVTDADK
+403 SGAFSGELPK
-417 TDTHTIVKVNGESSK
+417 GLESSLKNMLK
-432 VGTSIDGAYGS
+432 V
-443 ITVNAD
+443 
-449 GTYTYTLN
+449 
-457 NGTNGDGGSSVQKLA
+457 DGGDILSDAETNKQFRWEFKGGDSAFDFLA
-472 EGEHYDEVFSVTVS
+472 EGETITLKYTVKADDHQNIAVTTTDPGNYDEKS
-486 DGHGGETTQNITI
+486 
-499 TVHGTNDAPT
+499 
-509 AANNAG
+509 
-515 SVVEDDR
+515 
-522 TSTTEGHTTSDGNI
+522 
-536 LANDNDIDN
+536 
-545 GASLSVS
+545 
-552 QVGGSAA
+552 
-559 NVGTSVDGTYGK
+559 
-571 VTINADGTYKYD
+571 
-583 LNNTDPNVQALRVGQ
+583 
-598 TVTDTFDVVVTD
+598 TD
-610 EHGATVTETLTITIT
+610 EHEIIITIT
-625 GTNDAPKI
+625 GTNDAPVITGTSSGAVTETDATHLTDNGTLTLTDADI
-633 SVGTGDS
+633 SDTVTTSVTGVSVAGDGNTAGHIPTDSELLSMFTTKGNEISDSTDTGTIEWTFDSGDKTFDYLAVGETVELTYTITATDSKGATATRDVLVTVTGTNDTPQITVETGDTREYGFNET
-640 DSAALTETNASL
+640 DAALST
-652 TESGTLTL
+652 SGTLTL
-660 TDIDVKD
+660 TDLDLTDKTG
-667 AVSTVKVDSIV
+667 STVVKVEASGSGAGLSGQPSYDDLMAMFAT
-678 KGGTYAGTLPTDG
+678 KGNELDGTQTT
-691 VLKEMLSI
+691 
-699 SNGALTD
+699 
-706 SETGGKIN
+706 GKID
-714 WNFNSGSEHFDF
+714 WTFNSGSATFDY
-726 LAAGE
+726 LADGE
-731 TLTLTYTVKST
+731 ELVLTYTVQ
-742 DDSGTANDNDTH
+742 ANDDN
-754 EITVTITGTN
+754 
-764 DVPVVTAITG
+764 
-774 TATEDTTL
+774 
-782 TASGDIIADHVTD
+782 
-795 ADKTDTH
+795 
-802 AIVKVDGDTSK
+802 
-813 VGTSVDGTY
+813 
-822 GSITVNADGTYT
+822 
-834 YTLNNGT
+834 
-841 NGDGG
+841 
-846 SSVQKLAEGEH
+846 
-857 YDEVFSVTVSDG
+857 
-869 HGGETTQNITITVH
+869 NITDPATGEI
-883 GTNDAPTAANNAGS
+883 S
-897 VVEDDRTSTT
+897 
-907 EGHTTSDG
+907 
-915 NILANDNDIDNGA
+915 A
-928 SLSVSQVGGSA
+928 SNEQV
-939 ANVGTSVDGTYGK
+939 
-952 VTINADGT
+952 I
-960 YKYDL
+960 
-965 NNTDPNVQALRV
+965 
-977 GQTVTDT
+977 
-984 FDVVVTDEH
+984 
-993 GATVTETLTIT
+993 TIT

-1010 APKISVGTGDSD
+1010 KP
-1022 SAALTETNASLTE
+1022 
-1035 SGTLT
+1035 TLT
-1040 LTDIDVKDA
+1040 GASDVQ
-1049 VSTVKVDSIVKG
+1049 
-1061 GTYAGTLPTDGVL
+1061 Y
-1074 KEMLSISNGALTDSE
+1074 
-1089 TGGKIN
+1089 
-1095 WNFNSGSE
+1095 
-1103 HFDFLAAGETLTL
+1103 
-1116 TYTVKSTDD
+1116 
-1125 SGTAND
+1125 
-1131 NDTHEITVTIT
+1131 
-1142 GTNDVPVV
+1142 
-1150 TAITGTATEDTT
+1150 
-1162 LTASGD
+1162 
-1168 IIADHVT
+1168 
-1175 DADKTDTHAIVKVD
+1175 
-1189 GDTSKVGTSV
+1189 
-1199 DGTYGSITVN
+1199 
-1209 ADGTYTYT
+1209 
-1217 LNNGTN
+1217 
-1223 GDGGSSVQKL
+1223 
-1233 AEGEHYDEVFSVT
+1233 
-1246 VSDGHGGETTQ
+1246 
-1257 NITITVHGTNDAP
+1257 
-1270 TAAHNAGSVVE
+1270 
-1281 DDRTSTTE
+1281 
-1289 GHTTSDGNILAND
+1289 
-1302 DDIDNGHTLTIAEV
+1302 
-1316 EGSAENVGKATNG
+1316 
-1329 EYGTVTISENGTYKY
+1329 
-1344 DLANDDPRVQ
+1344 
-1354 ALAEGETLTDTFR
+1354 
-1367 ITTTDEHGATVNET
+1367 
-1381 LTITITGTNDA
+1381 
-1392 PEISVITGSVTE
+1392 SVTE
-1404 DVTLTSSGNIITEHV
+1404 DVTTAPTAEADIITGRV
-1419 TDLDAT
+1419 TDADVSDKLSVTKVNGTEVKTANT
-1425 DTHTIIKVDGAESKV
+1425 DIN
-1440 GQEITGTYG
+1440 GTYG
-1449 TIVINTD
+1449 KLVISPDGKYYYELDNSNGNTQALQKGQD
-1456 GSYTYTLNNDADS
+1456 VKDVFT
-1469 VQSLGE
+1469 
-1475 GETHDEIFSVTV
+1475 VTV
-1487 SDGHGGEA
+1487 GDGKGG
-1495 TQNIT
+1495 TVDQT
-1500 ITVNGTND
+1500 ITVNVTGTND
-1508 APTAADNAGSVVED
+1508 TPVLTVNPGDGDSASAPGLTESAAALTATGNISVSDED
-1522 DRTSTTE
+1522 IKDTISENIIDSVKTE
-1529 GHTTSDGNI
+1529 GSTAGLTLSEAQLRALLTLNTTGLTD
-1538 LANDNDIDNGASL
+1538 ANDSGKLEWKFDNTG
-1551 SVSQVGG
+1551 
-1558 SAANVGTSVDG
+1558 
-1569 TYGKVTINADGT
+1569 
-1581 YKYDLNN
+1581 N
-1588 TDPNV
+1588 THAFDY
-1593 QALRVGQTVTDTF
+1593 LREG
-1606 DVVVTDEHGATV
+1606 
-1618 TETLT
+1618 ETLT
-1623 ITITG
+1623 ITY
-1628 TNDAP
+1628 
-1633 KISVGTGD
+1633 
-1641 SDSAALTETNA
+1641 
-1652 SLTESGTLTLT
+1652 
-1663 DIDVKD
+1663 DVK
-1669 AVSTVKVDSIV
+1669 VKDSSGQGAASGANEADTSNIV
-1680 KGGTYAGTLPT
+1680 P
-1691 DGVLKEMLSISD
+1691 
-1703 GALTDGET
+1703 
-1711 GGKINWNFNSGSEHF
+1711 
-1726 DFLAEGETL
+1726 
-1735 TLTYT
+1735 
-1740 VKSTDDSGTANDN
+1740 
-1753 DTHEIT
+1753 IT

-1769 VLNNDTVSVIED
+1769 ALADDTNSVTED
-1781 NGFTDDNIHD
+1781 NGLLNGTIPPVETASASVITAADTDADYNGKDAWLITS
-1791 VATSAANIFDNDTD
+1791 AKETSAA
-1805 PDTNGK
+1805 G
-1811 DLWKVNM
+1811 
-1818 AQGSSST
+1818 ST
-1825 ATAIDANYT
+1825 AVAAGVTAT
-1834 DIKGTYGTLHL
+1834 DIDGKYGTLHI
-1845 KQDGTYKY
+1845 KADGSYTY
-1853 TLNNNGTNVQEL
+1853 TLSNSSDQIQQL
-1865 GHDATATDSFTIWMQ
+1865 GHDVSLADKFSVTVTDGSLTATQ
-1880 DGNLPQKSE
+1880 
-1889 TLTINISGTNDKPTI
+1889 TLTINISGTNDRPTI

-1951 NDTTNFKISGNTN
+1951 NDTTNFTISGNTN

-1986 TTAGGTNSHQLIWT
+1986 ADGTNSHRLTWT

-2049 NAATDSNPLPDT
+2049 DSAVDSKPSPDT
-2061 GTVAEDKTLTVSGHH
+2061 GTVAEDKTLSVTGHSG
-2076 GTPGANQNLL
+2076 TLSGANQNLL
-2086 YNDNSDGYITEF
+2086 YNDDSDGYITKF
-2098 TANGSSHNTGAE
+2098 TVNGDGKDHSTGVK
-2110 TAIYADD
+2110 TAIYADG
-2117 GTTKLGDIIIKA
+2117 GTTKLGDITIKA
-2129 NGDYTFKPVKNYSG
+2129 NGDYTFTPVKNYSG
-2143 PVPQITYTT
+2143 PVPQITYMT

-2166 VADKPTWTPTS
+2166 VADKPTWETPAPST
-2177 ADGTEDAKIAMNLKL
+2177 DGTEDAKIAMNLKL
-2192 PTITDATDLNGAG
+2192 PTITDATDFNGAG

-2234 TATGGKITIA
+2234 TATGGTIKIVIIDGDGNA
-2244 IVDSSNNL
+2244 L
-2252 DTSLHYTGLDISGTN
+2252 ESLHYTGLDISGTN

-2276 EALTI
+2276 EALKI
-2281 QQEADSGKNIT
+2281 QQEAESGKNIT

-2301 ETNDS
+2301 ETDDS

-2313 DGATGTKTFNVN
+2313 AGAPGTKTFNVD

-2356 TGGHIALKNGSG
+2356 TDGHIALKNGSG

-2378 EESGSTHITVAE
+2378 EESGVPHITVAE

-2734 TNTDSTQDGTPDSN
+2734 TNTDSTQDGTPDSSTR
-2748 TSFSQVTNVAITVTP
+2748 TSAMTDVAITVTP

-2778 ELQQLSFAIQ
+2778 ALQQLSFAIQ
-2788 YQHGD
+2788 YQNGD

-2801 YIKASDADGTG
+2801 YIKASDADGTD
-2812 KNFTIVYSTDGEA
+2812 KNFTIVYRTDGAA

-2831 AVSDTGNGV
+2831 AVSGTGNGV

-2907 TDGTYHVTFKPV
+2907 TDGIYHVTFKPV

-2993 TYLGDSGAVV
+2993 TYLGDSGAAV

-3017 FDSSHGITT
+3017 FDSSHGFTT
-3026 TLDFTVDRGNPNIW
+3026 KLDFTVDRGNPNIW

-3145 EDTVVSGDA
+3145 EGTVVSGDA
-3154 VGGSVTIKEGG
+3154 VGGSVTITAAGG

-3179 SVLDNIKVTLP
+3179 SVLNNVKVTLP
-3190 PNYNNNSYSNTADGM
+3190 PNYNDNSDGDTADGM

-3210 WKTDGWDLNGG
+3210 WKTDGWNLDGG

-3228 GTINVTPNVTPITDP
+3228 DTINVTPNVTPITDP
-3243 MEIKIEPASDTI
+3243 MEITIKPASDTI
-3255 NENQPGEEGTF
+3255 NENQPGNGNAF

-3271 VGEGNDGGYGNVLH
+3271 VGAGNDGDYGNVLH
-3285 EGRLFLKLDGAGE
+3285 EGKLFLKLDGAGE

-3303 YGDTKYTLTDVAD
+3303 YGDKTYPLTDVAD
-3316 GTYSGITA
+3316 GEYSGITA
-3324 GKYYVIENVKAGDVL
+3324 GKYYVIDGVSAGNELTL
-3339 ALVYQPADY
+3339 AYRPADY

-3361 QETGAVNEIAA
+3361 QETGAANVIAA

-3378 TVNPVNSEYKFTVD
+3378 TVNPVNSAYDFTVATT
-3392 DAAADENGTANLTIW
+3392 AANENGTANLTI
-3407 PSGGHDADG
+3407 SQTGSYDNDG

-3427 VDAAHSDHFIVKYTV
+3427 VDAAHSDDFIVKYTV
-3442 DGAVKTAAKV
+3442 DGAEKTAAKV
-3452 AAGMDADGKPLY
+3452 AAGTDAEGNQLY
-3464 EWVLSTDSAGNLPTD
+3464 EWVLSTDSAGNLPIG

-3484 LNHYSGTQDLKLTVV
+3484 LNHYSGTQNLTMTVV

-3507 GQENSYDFSL
+3507 GKENSYGFSL

-3557 SETATVTLSG
+3557 SETATVTLKG

-3574 FIARDTN
+3574 FIE
-3581 GDGTA
+3581 DGGK
-3586 DSYVS
+3586 YNS
-3591 VTTAYE
+3591 VTTAYDAAN
-3597 GGKYTLSGIARGEIN
+3597 KTYTLSGIALDEIN

-3627 VDAWTEEPGAQS
+3627 VDAWTVEPDAQS
-3639 GYGEST
+3639 GYGQSKP
-3645 HISAGGHG
+3645 ISEDTGHFG
-3653 TTFDITVSA
+3653 NKFDITVSA
-3662 AAPTSGADRLIYGG
+3662 SAPTSGEDRLIYGG
-3676 DAGTYDGGDG
+3676 AAGTYDGGAG

-3696 ETSNS
+3696 ETANS

-3728 LTNVTADAVKNMTD
+3728 LTKVTAEAVKNMTD
-3742 ADNKLLIKGGDDD
+3742 ANNKLLIKGGDDD

-3765 DEDTSGWR
+3765 GEDTLEGWR
-3773 TYTNDGATINVDGD
+3773 TYTNGGATINVDGG
-3787 VNVTINGIASM
+3787 VNVMINGIASM

-3892 VTGTELDSVSLADS
+3892 VTGTELDSVSLAD
-3906 AEAAWGAPE
+3906 APDAHWGTPE

-3933 DAATPDDTVTLN
+3933 DAATPDETVTLN
-3945 VSRQIYDDTLAYDA
+3945 VSRAIYGDTLAYDA

-3994 EKFDLGD
+3994 ERFDLGEGD
-4001 GSHTLENLT
+4001 HSLENIT
-4010 AKDVFDMTDAR
+4010 AKDVFNMTDAR

>member
-1 MAKQIVTKAE
+1 M
-11 GEAYRIEADGSKIKL
+11 
-26 RVGDLIDDGARII
+26 
-39 TETGASVRFE
+39 
-49 DEKGVP
+49 
-55 LEIGENTG
+55 
-63 TILFSDAGPELSG
+63 
-76 TLLAAAPQDAPAK
+76 
-89 KTDAPT
+89 
-95 PNDAEAQNPLP
+95 
-106 SDSEGEDDS
+106 
-115 EAHSFVELPRIKYG
+115 
-129 SDINLQYA
+129 
-137 RDVNVTDQIEGRAS
+137 
-151 LNPRIKYSYNLSID
+151 
-165 QEIQSYKDTRFPF
+165 
-178 DGGAKPFEPE
+178 
-188 RPTAG
+188 
-193 DPPAPETDGTKAVT
+193 
-207 AEDTGITVDP
+207 
-217 LENFVTPAGVE
+217 
-228 LTVTGAAAQHGTVEI
+228 
-243 LPDGTL
+243 
-249 KYTPAPDWFGTD
+249 
-261 VVNCTSTDQSGRTYN
+261 
-276 STVEVTVTPVIDTRD
+276 
-291 DDAGTV
+291 
-297 RENSAI
+297 
-303 DTDVTAN
+303 
-310 DLFADHEG
+310 
-318 AKVVSVTDGKYG
+318 
-330 TVTINEDGTVKYTP
+330 
-344 AIDFLAEGETI
+344 
-355 TDQYTYTVQTAAGN
+355 
-369 LESATVT
+369 
-376 VTITGTNDVP
+376 
-386 VVTAITGTATED
+386 
-398 TTLTA
+398 
-403 SGDIIADHVTDADK
+403 
-417 TDTHTIVKVNGESSK
+417 
-432 VGTSIDGAYGS
+432 
-443 ITVNAD
+443 
-449 GTYTYTLN
+449 
-457 NGTNGDGGSSVQKLA
+457 
-472 EGEHYDEVFSVTVS
+472 
-486 DGHGGETTQNITI
+486 
-499 TVHGTNDAPT
+499 
-509 AANNAG
+509 
-515 SVVEDDR
+515 
-522 TSTTEGHTTSDGNI
+522 
-536 LANDNDIDN
+536 
-545 GASLSVS
+545 
-552 QVGGSAA
+552 
-559 NVGTSVDGTYGK
+559 
-571 VTINADGTYKYD
+571 TINADGTYKYD
-583 LNNTDPNVQALRVGQ
+583 LNNTDPNVQALRVDQ

-610 EHGATVTETLTITIT
+610 EHGA
-625 GTNDAPKI
+625 
-633 SVGTGDS
+633 
-640 DSAALTETNASL
+640 AAT
-652 TESGTLTL
+652 
-660 TDIDVKD
+660 
-667 AVSTVKVDSIV
+667 
-678 KGGTYAGTLPTDG
+678 
-691 VLKEMLSI
+691 
-699 SNGALTD
+699 
-706 SETGGKIN
+706 
-714 WNFNSGSEHFDF
+714 
-726 LAAGE
+726 
-731 TLTLTYTVKST
+731 
-742 DDSGTANDNDTH
+742 
-754 EITVTITGTN
+754 
-764 DVPVVTAITG
+764 
-774 TATEDTTL
+774 
-782 TASGDIIADHVTD
+782 
-795 ADKTDTH
+795 
-802 AIVKVDGDTSK
+802 
-813 VGTSVDGTY
+813 
-822 GSITVNADGTYT
+822 
-834 YTLNNGT
+834 
-841 NGDGG
+841 
-846 SSVQKLAEGEH
+846 
-857 YDEVFSVTVSDG
+857 
-869 HGGETTQNITITVH
+869 
-883 GTNDAPTAANNAGS
+883 
-897 VVEDDRTSTT
+897 
-907 EGHTTSDG
+907 
-915 NILANDNDIDNGA
+915 
-928 SLSVSQVGGSA
+928 
-939 ANVGTSVDGTYGK
+939 
-952 VTINADGT
+952 
-960 YKYDL
+960 
-965 NNTDPNVQALRV
+965 
-977 GQTVTDT
+977 
-984 FDVVVTDEH
+984 
-993 GATVTETLTIT
+993 
-1004 ITGTND
+1004 
-1010 APKISVGTGDSD
+1010 
-1022 SAALTETNASLTE
+1022 
-1035 SGTLT
+1035 
-1040 LTDIDVKDA
+1040 
-1049 VSTVKVDSIVKG
+1049 
-1061 GTYAGTLPTDGVL
+1061 
-1074 KEMLSISNGALTDSE
+1074 
-1089 TGGKIN
+1089 
-1095 WNFNSGSE
+1095 
-1103 HFDFLAAGETLTL
+1103 
-1116 TYTVKSTDD
+1116 
-1125 SGTAND
+1125 
-1131 NDTHEITVTIT
+1131 
-1142 GTNDVPVV
+1142 
-1150 TAITGTATEDTT
+1150 
-1162 LTASGD
+1162 
-1168 IIADHVT
+1168 
-1175 DADKTDTHAIVKVD
+1175 
-1189 GDTSKVGTSV
+1189 
-1199 DGTYGSITVN
+1199 
-1209 ADGTYTYT
+1209 
-1217 LNNGTN
+1217 
-1223 GDGGSSVQKL
+1223 
-1233 AEGEHYDEVFSVT
+1233 
-1246 VSDGHGGETTQ
+1246 
-1257 NITITVHGTNDAP
+1257 
-1270 TAAHNAGSVVE
+1270 
-1281 DDRTSTTE
+1281 
-1289 GHTTSDGNILAND
+1289 
-1302 DDIDNGHTLTIAEV
+1302 
-1316 EGSAENVGKATNG
+1316 
-1329 EYGTVTISENGTYKY
+1329 
-1344 DLANDDPRVQ
+1344 
-1354 ALAEGETLTDTFR
+1354 
-1367 ITTTDEHGATVNET
+1367 ET

-1392 PEISVITGSVTE
+1392 PEIS
-1404 DVTLTSSGNIITEHV
+1404 L
-1419 TDLDAT
+1419 
-1425 DTHTIIKVDGAESKV
+1425 
-1440 GQEITGTYG
+1440 TGT
-1449 TIVINTD
+1449 D
-1456 GSYTYTLNNDADS
+1456 
-1469 VQSLGE
+1469 
-1475 GETHDEIFSVTV
+1475 H
-1487 SDGHGGEA
+1487 
-1495 TQNIT
+1495 
-1500 ITVNGTND
+1500 
-1508 APTAADNAGSVVED
+1508 
-1522 DRTSTTE
+1522 
-1529 GHTTSDGNI
+1529 
-1538 LANDNDIDNGASL
+1538 
-1551 SVSQVGG
+1551 
-1558 SAANVGTSVDG
+1558 
-1569 TYGKVTINADGT
+1569 
-1581 YKYDLNN
+1581 
-1588 TDPNV
+1588 
-1593 QALRVGQTVTDTF
+1593 
-1606 DVVVTDEHGATV
+1606 
-1618 TETLT
+1618 
-1623 ITITG
+1623 
-1628 TNDAP
+1628 
-1633 KISVGTGD
+1633 
-1641 SDSAALTETNA
+1641 DSAALTETNA

-1769 VLNNDTVSVIED
+1769 VLNNDIVSVIED
-1781 NGFTDDNIHD
+1781 KGLTDDNIHD

-1825 ATAIDANYT
+1825 ATDINTVYT

-1845 KQDGTYKY
+1845 KQDGTYTY
-1853 TLNNNGTNVQEL
+1853 TLNSNETNVQEL
-1865 GHDATATDSFTIWMQ
+1865 GHDANVTDSFKIWMQ

-1904 SVASGDSAAADVTEG
+1904 GVAAGTSDSAAADVIEG
-1919 DIVPSDNTAEATGTL
+1919 NIVPSDNKAEATGTL

-1941 GDQTTVTKLA
+1941 GDTVKVTKLA
-1951 NDTTNFKISGNTN
+1951 LSDADFIISGPQD

-1986 TTAGGTNSHQLIWT
+1986 ADGTNSHQLIWT

-2005 ERFNYLKADET
+2005 ERFNYLKAGET
-2016 LTLTYKVQ
+2016 LTLTYKVE
-2024 AKDDSGIAANDT
+2024 AKDDSGITENDT
-2036 SNTQDIVITIKGS
+2036 SKTQDIVITIKGS
-2049 NAATDSNPLPDT
+2049 DSATDSKPSPDT

-2076 GTPGANQNLL
+2076 GTSGANQNLL
-2086 YNDNSDGYITEF
+2086 YNDDSDGYITKF
-2098 TANGSSHNTGAE
+2098 TVNGDGKDHNTGAE

-2117 GTTKLGDIIIKA
+2117 GATKLGDIIIKA

-2166 VADKPTWTPTS
+2166 VADKPTWETPAPST
-2177 ADGTEDAKIAMNLKL
+2177 DGREDAKIAMNLKL
-2192 PTITDATDLNGAG
+2192 PTITDATDFNGTGNA
-2205 TPGDHP
+2205 GDHP

-2267 IVTLTQAQF
+2267 IVKLTQAQF

-2281 QQEADSGKNIT
+2281 GQEAESGKNIT

-2301 ETNDS
+2301 ETDDS
-2306 GVPISGL
+2306 GVPLKNGDGSYIS
-2313 DGATGTKTFNVN
+2313 ATSSANVAVD

-2336 KLGGKDK
+2336 KLGGSNSTPTETQLQTAIANHHITITDTQGTATGTI
-2343 LSDLAKT
+2343 SAKT
-2350 DLENAV
+2350 E
-2356 TGGHIALKNGSG
+2356 GGSG
-2368 DTVTNGVTIT
+2368 AIVIEEDCTMKIDAEYLKASVSSTDT
-2378 EESGSTHITVAE
+2378 
-2390 DSGTLK
+2390 
-2396 LDSDFITAK
+2396 
-2405 LTTSDLDGSEHY
+2405 DGSEKY
-2417 SITITGLEEGTKVNG
+2417 VVTVSGLAAGSVVNG
-2432 ITAGADG
+2432 VTAGADG
-2439 TVTLVK
+2439 TVTLTAETSVK
-2445 DVVINSGTNLN
+2445 SGSIDIFTS
-2456 NLLDG
+2456 G
-2461 LKITPP
+2461 LTITPP
-2467 ENFSGTMAPAI
+2467 ENFSGKMDGV
-2478 TITTWDTDIDSKGDI
+2478 TIKVETYDTDGDSSGTI
-2493 APKTDSITLPTISV
+2493 AHNTAEMTLPVLVV

-2512 GVDTIAV
+2512 GVDTLAV

-2524 NEDEPIALHIKPSCS
+2524 KEDEPIALHIKPSCS

-2648 ANGIKLGKLIVKT
+2648 ANGIKLGKLIVK
-2661 ADNTDGSEQVTL
+2661 ADDNKDGSEQVTL

-2696 TGRTWLVTMDKGGSL
+2696 TGRTWLVTMKQGVDL

-2723 FSGEIT
+2723 FSGKIE
-2729 FKAQA
+2729 FSVQA
-2734 TNTDSTQDGTPDSN
+2734 TNTDSTQAGTGTPDSN

-2778 ELQQLSFAIQ
+2778 ELQQLSFAIKHQ
-2788 YQHGD
+2788 NGD
-2793 TDETLNAV
+2793 TDETLNAI
-2801 YIKASDADGTG
+2801 YIKASEVDAGHG
-2812 KNFTIVYSTDGEA
+2812 KNFSVLYSEDDGKTTMTLQEA
-2825 SISLKD
+2825 LDAGKITKD
-2831 AVSDTGNGV
+2831 GGF
-2840 TKETIDG
+2840 
-2847 IEYYKIVSAD
+2847 YKITSAD
-2857 GKGINNIF
+2857 GKDVDTIF
-2865 VKGDAQYSGKG
+2865 VKGNAEYSGTG
-2876 EDNSFDI
+2876 NALTV
-2883 KYEVNDSHYGD
+2883 KY
-2894 KDTATGAVTETTI
+2894 AVTDEAYTGEGTHTTSAPVTTVSGDTNYGI
-2907 TDGTYHVTFKPV
+2907 TFKPV
-2919 TDPTTMEAVAAG
+2919 TDPTTMKAVDTG
-2931 DINVGDS
+2931 DITVDG
-2938 GEITLS
+2938 GAITLS
-2944 GTTVTVGAGIAN
+2944 GTTVTVGAGSAN

-2985 DGVSVNGA
+2985 DGVSVKGA
-2993 TYLGDSGAVV
+2993 TYLGDSGAAV
-3003 GTGRWLLTVDDGKF
+3003 GTGRWLLTVDADKF
-3017 FDSSHGITT
+3017 SDSSHGITT

-3047 VKVTVTAVSQDEK
+3047 VKVTVTAVSQDEME
-3060 GSMKGDEAESST
+3060 SMKGDEAESST

-3105 EEDSGECTLGN
+3105 EEDSGECTLGD

-3138 FEINGLP
+3138 FKINGLP
-3145 EDTVVSGDA
+3145 EDTVVSGAA
-3154 VGGSVTIKEGG
+3154 VGGSVTITAAGG
-3165 GVTVSGFGNQAAMQ
+3165 GVTVSGFGNQEAMQ
-3179 SVLDNIKVTLP
+3179 SVLNNVKVTLP
-3190 PNYNNNSYSNTADGM
+3190 PNYNNNSDGDTADGM
-3205 NLDVT
+3205 NLNVT

-3255 NENQPGEEGTF
+3255 NENQPGEAGKF
-3266 NFTVS
+3266 SFTVS
-3271 VGEGNDGGYGNVLH
+3271 VGAGNDGHYGNVLNG
-3285 EGRLFLKLDGAGE
+3285 GRLFLKLDGARE
-3298 SGAIT
+3298 SDTIT

-3316 GTYSGITA
+3316 GTYSGITP

-3378 TVNPVNSEYKFTVD
+3378 TVNPVNSEYKFTVA
-3392 DAAADENGTANLTIW
+3392 DAEDNENGTAGLTI
-3407 PSGGHDADG
+3407 SQTGSYDADG

-3442 DGAVKTAAKV
+3442 DGAEKAAAKV
-3452 AAGMDADGKPLY
+3452 AAGMDAEGNQLY
-3464 EWVLSTDSAGNLPTD
+3464 EWVLSTDSAGKLPTD

-3484 LNHYSGTQDLKLTVV
+3484 LNHYSGTQDLTMTVV

-3507 GQENSYDFSL
+3507 GKANTDAFSL

-3543 LNLNAMVNDTSDTG
+3543 LNLNAMVNDTSGTG
-3557 SETATVTLSG
+3557 SETATVTLKG

-3574 FIARDTN
+3574 FIE
-3581 GDGTA
+3581 DGGK
-3586 DSYVS
+3586 YKS
-3591 VTTAYE
+3591 VATAYDAAN
-3597 GGKYTLSGIARGEIN
+3597 KTYTLSGIALDEIN

-3676 DAGTYDGGDG
+3676 DAGTYDGGGG

-3696 ETSNS
+3696 ETANS

-3728 LTNVTADAVKNMTD
+3728 LTKVTAEAVKNMTD
-3742 ADNKLLIKGGDDD
+3742 AGNKLLIKGGDDD
-3755 TIALSDGWVK
+3755 TIALSGGWVK
-3765 DEDTSGWR
+3765 DADTSSDGWR
-3773 TYTNDGATINVDGD
+3773 TYTNGEATINVDGD
-3787 VNVTINGIASM
+3787 VNVTINGIAAM

-3933 DAATPDDTVTLN
+3933 DAATPDETVTLN
-3945 VSRQIYDDTLAYDA
+3945 VSRAIYDDTLAYDA

-3994 EKFDLGD
+3994 ERFDLGEGD
-4001 GSHTLENLT
+4001 HSLENIT
-4010 AKDVFDMTDAR
+4010 AKDVFNMTDAR

>member
-76 TLLAAAPQDAPAK
+76 TLQAAAPQDAPAK

-95 PNDAEAQNPLP
+95 PNDAGAQNPLP

-129 SDINLQYA
+129 SDINLHYE

-330 TVTINEDGTVKYTP
+330 TVTINKDGTVKYTP

-376 VTITGTNDVP
+376 VTITGTNDAP

-403 SGDIIADHVTDADK
+403 SGDIIA
-417 TDTHTIVKVNGESSK
+417 
-432 VGTSIDGAYGS
+432 Y
-443 ITVNAD
+443 
-449 GTYTYTLN
+449 
-457 NGTNGDGGSSVQKLA
+457 
-472 EGEHYDEVFSVTVS
+472 
-486 DGHGGETTQNITI
+486 
-499 TVHGTNDAPT
+499 
-509 AANNAG
+509 
-515 SVVEDDR
+515 
-522 TSTTEGHTTSDGNI
+522 
-536 LANDNDIDN
+536 
-545 GASLSVS
+545 
-552 QVGGSAA
+552 
-559 NVGTSVDGTYGK
+559 
-571 VTINADGTYKYD
+571 
-583 LNNTDPNVQALRVGQ
+583 
-598 TVTDTFDVVVTD
+598 
-610 EHGATVTETLTITIT
+610 
-625 GTNDAPKI
+625 
-633 SVGTGDS
+633 
-640 DSAALTETNASL
+640 
-652 TESGTLTL
+652 
-660 TDIDVKD
+660 
-667 AVSTVKVDSIV
+667 
-678 KGGTYAGTLPTDG
+678 
-691 VLKEMLSI
+691 
-699 SNGALTD
+699 
-706 SETGGKIN
+706 
-714 WNFNSGSEHFDF
+714 
-726 LAAGE
+726 
-731 TLTLTYTVKST
+731 
-742 DDSGTANDNDTH
+742 
-754 EITVTITGTN
+754 
-764 DVPVVTAITG
+764 
-774 TATEDTTL
+774 
-782 TASGDIIADHVTD
+782 HVTD

-802 AIVKVDGDTSK
+802 AIVKVDGETSK
-813 VGTSVDGTY
+813 VGTSVSGTY

-984 FDVVVTDEH
+984 FDVVITDEH

-1040 LTDIDVKDA
+1040 LTDIDVKDS

-1061 GTYAGTLPTDGVL
+1061 GTYAGTLPTDEAL
-1074 KEMLSISNGALTDSE
+1074 KNMLTISNGALTDSD

-1103 HFDFLAAGETLTL
+1103 HFD
-1116 TYTVKSTDD
+1116 S
-1125 SGTAND
+1125 
-1131 NDTHEITVTIT
+1131 
-1142 GTNDVPVV
+1142 
-1150 TAITGTATEDTT
+1150 
-1162 LTASGD
+1162 
-1168 IIADHVT
+1168 
-1175 DADKTDTHAIVKVD
+1175 
-1189 GDTSKVGTSV
+1189 
-1199 DGTYGSITVN
+1199 
-1209 ADGTYTYT
+1209 
-1217 LNNGTN
+1217 
-1223 GDGGSSVQKL
+1223 
-1233 AEGEHYDEVFSVT
+1233 
-1246 VSDGHGGETTQ
+1246 
-1257 NITITVHGTNDAP
+1257 
-1270 TAAHNAGSVVE
+1270 
-1281 DDRTSTTE
+1281 
-1289 GHTTSDGNILAND
+1289 
-1302 DDIDNGHTLTIAEV
+1302 
-1316 EGSAENVGKATNG
+1316 
-1329 EYGTVTISENGTYKY
+1329 
-1344 DLANDDPRVQ
+1344 
-1354 ALAEGETLTDTFR
+1354 
-1367 ITTTDEHGATVNET
+1367 
-1381 LTITITGTNDA
+1381 
-1392 PEISVITGSVTE
+1392 
-1404 DVTLTSSGNIITEHV
+1404 
-1419 TDLDAT
+1419 
-1425 DTHTIIKVDGAESKV
+1425 
-1440 GQEITGTYG
+1440 
-1449 TIVINTD
+1449 
-1456 GSYTYTLNNDADS
+1456 
-1469 VQSLGE
+1469 
-1475 GETHDEIFSVTV
+1475 
-1487 SDGHGGEA
+1487 
-1495 TQNIT
+1495 
-1500 ITVNGTND
+1500 
-1508 APTAADNAGSVVED
+1508 
-1522 DRTSTTE
+1522 
-1529 GHTTSDGNI
+1529 
-1538 LANDNDIDNGASL
+1538 
-1551 SVSQVGG
+1551 
-1558 SAANVGTSVDG
+1558 
-1569 TYGKVTINADGT
+1569 
-1581 YKYDLNN
+1581 
-1588 TDPNV
+1588 
-1593 QALRVGQTVTDTF
+1593 
-1606 DVVVTDEHGATV
+1606 
-1618 TETLT
+1618 
-1623 ITITG
+1623 
-1628 TNDAP
+1628 
-1633 KISVGTGD
+1633 
-1641 SDSAALTETNA
+1641 
-1652 SLTESGTLTLT
+1652 
-1663 DIDVKD
+1663 
-1669 AVSTVKVDSIV
+1669 
-1680 KGGTYAGTLPT
+1680 
-1691 DGVLKEMLSISD
+1691 
-1703 GALTDGET
+1703 
-1711 GGKINWNFNSGSEHF
+1711 
-1726 DFLAEGETL
+1726 LAEGETL

-1753 DTHEIT
+1753 DIHEIT

-1769 VLNNDTVSVIED
+1769 TLNKDIVSVIED

-1825 ATAIDANYT
+1825 ATAINTNYNYT

-1845 KQDGTYKY
+1845 KQDGTYTY
-1853 TLNNNGTNVQEL
+1853 TLNSNETNVQEL
-1865 GHDATATDSFTIWMQ
+1865 GHDAKVTDSFKIWMQ
-1880 DGNLPQKSE
+1880 DGNLPQNLE
-1889 TLTINISGTNDKPTI
+1889 TLTINISGTNDRPTI
-1904 SVASGDSAAADVTEG
+1904 GVAAGTSDSAAADVIEG
-1919 DIVPSDNTAEATGTL
+1919 NIVPSENIAEATGTL

-2005 ERFNYLKADET
+2005 ERFNYLKAGET
-2016 LTLTYKVQ
+2016 LTLTYKVE
-2024 AKDDSGIAANDT
+2024 AKDDSGITENDT
-2036 SNTQDIVITIKGS
+2036 SKTQDIVITIKGS
-2049 NAATDSNPLPDT
+2049 DSATDSKPSPDT
-2061 GTVAEDKTLTVSGHH
+2061 GTVAEDQTLTVSGHH
-2076 GTPGANQNLL
+2076 GTSGANQNLL
-2086 YNDNSDGYITEF
+2086 YNDDSDGYITKF
-2098 TANGSSHNTGAE
+2098 TVNGDVKDHSTGVK
-2110 TAIYADD
+2110 TAIYAAN
-2117 GTTKLGDIIIKA
+2117 GTTQLGDITIKA

-2166 VADKPTWTPTS
+2166 VADKPTWETPAPST
-2177 ADGTEDAKIAMNLKL
+2177 DGREDAKIAMNLKL
-2192 PTITDATDLNGAG
+2192 PTITDATDLNGTGNA
-2205 TPGDHP
+2205 GDHP

-2220 NIGKATVYNGDTAL
+2220 NIGKATVYNGAAVL

-2244 IVDSSNNL
+2244 IVNDEGAL
-2252 DTSLHYTGLDISGTN
+2252 DTNLHYTGLDISDAN
-2267 IVTLTQAQF
+2267 IVMKLTQAQF
-2276 EALTI
+2276 EALKI
-2281 QQEADSGKNIT
+2281 QQEAESGKNIT

-2313 DGATGTKTFNVN
+2313 DRATGTKTFNVD
-2325 VLAVTDATPDV
+2325 VLAVTDTTPAIT
-2336 KLGGKDK
+2336 LGGSNSTPTE
-2343 LSDLAKT
+2343 SDLTTAIT
-2350 DLENAV
+2350 D
-2356 TGGHIALKNGSG
+2356 GHITITNHPGATGTISATTEGGSG
-2368 DTVTNGVTIT
+2368 AIVIEEDCTMKIDADYLKASVSSTDT
-2378 EESGSTHITVAE
+2378 
-2390 DSGTLK
+2390 
-2396 LDSDFITAK
+2396 
-2405 LTTSDLDGSEHY
+2405 DGSEKY
-2417 SITITGLEEGTKVNG
+2417 VVTVSGLAAGSVVNG
-2432 ITAGADG
+2432 VTAGADG
-2439 TVTLVK
+2439 TVTLTAETSVK
-2445 DVVINSGTNLN
+2445 SGSIDIFTS
-2456 NLLDG
+2456 G
-2461 LKITPP
+2461 LTITPP
-2467 ENFSGTMAPAI
+2467 ENFSGKMDGV
-2478 TITTWDTDIDSKGDI
+2478 TIKVETYDTDSDSSGTI
-2493 APKTDSITLPTISV
+2493 AHNTAEMTLPALVV

-2524 NEDEPIALHIKPSCS
+2524 DEDTYIALDIKPSS
-2539 DGSETFN
+2539 QDPNETFN
-2546 VKIDDIPDGAKIT
+2546 VRISDIPKGATIKYGDAEYKCGNDGKLVHVDGTGNPAGITLEDDKIII
-2559 YGGTEY
+2559 
-2565 TVSGNS
+2565 ND
-2571 VTISGFD
+2571 FD
-2578 STKPLTV
+2578 TSKLSIL
-2585 TPPPDSNKDFK
+2585 PPKDSNADFV
-2596 LKVTAQTVES
+2596 LKVEAQTVERDGIQVS
-2606 DNATSAWSTN
+2606 DWADSPTLN
-2616 VELAVTVH
+2616 LAVTVH
-2624 SVADPVTVYDTT
+2624 SVADPVDVLNTALT
-2636 DKPLTYTETQAE
+2636 PLIYTEMEAE

-2696 TGRTWLVTMDKGGSL
+2696 TGRTWLVTMKQGVDL

-2723 FSGEIT
+2723 FSGKIE
-2729 FKAQA
+2729 FSAQA
-2734 TNTDSTQDGTPDSN
+2734 TNTDSTQDGTPDSSTG
-2748 TSFSQVTNVAITVTP
+2748 TSAMTGVAITVTP
-2763 TPEATVNLSGAANED
+2763 TPEATVNLSGAADED
-2778 ELQQLSFAIQ
+2778 ALQQLSFAIQ
-2788 YQHGD
+2788 YQNGD

-2801 YIKASDADGTG
+2801 YIKASDADGTD
-2812 KNFTIVYSTDGEA
+2812 KNFTIVYRTDGAA

-2831 AVSDTGNGV
+2831 AVSGTGNGV

-2919 TDPTTMEAVAAG
+2919 TDQTTMKAVAAG

-2944 GTTVTVGAGIAN
+2944 GTTVTVGTGSAN
-2956 SFSVNVTVNAPADVD
+2956 SFSVDVTVNAPADVD

-2985 DGVSVNGA
+2985 DGVSVKGA
-2993 TYLGDSGAVV
+2993 KYLGDSGAVE

-3026 TLDFTVDRGNPNIW
+3026 TLDFTVDRDNPNIW
-3040 GLHGEDA
+3040 GLHEKDA
-3047 VKVTVTAVSQDEK
+3047 VKVTVTAVSQDEM
-3060 GSMKGDEAESST
+3060 GSMKGDEAASST
-3072 TAEFGIEIDFD
+3072 TAEFGIKIDFGGP
-3083 GTDPAHAD
+3083 GTALAD
-3091 IPAPGINITKGAGT
+3091 VPAPGINITKGAGT

-3145 EDTVVSGDA
+3145 KGTVVSGDA

-3165 GVTVSGFGNQAAMQ
+3165 SVTVSGFGNQAAMQ

-3190 PNYNNNSYSNTADGM
+3190 PDYNDNSDGVTTDGM

-3221 DAPAPAT
+3221 D
-3228 GTINVTPNVTPITDP
+3228 GNVPVNNGNVQVVPEVKPVTDP
-3243 MEIKIEPASDTI
+3243 MEIKIELASDTI
-3255 NENQPGEEGTF
+3255 NENQPGEAGKF
-3266 NFTVS
+3266 SFTVR
-3271 VGEGNDGGYGNVLH
+3271 VGEGNDGGYGNVLN
-3285 EGRLFLKLDGAGE
+3285 EGRLFLKLDGARE
-3298 SGAIT
+3298 SDTIT
-3303 YGDTKYTLTDVAD
+3303 YGDTTYTLTDVAD
-3316 GTYSGITA
+3316 GTYSGITP

-3339 ALVYQPADY
+3339 ALAYQPADY

-3361 QETGAVNEIAA
+3361 KETGATNEIAA

-3378 TVNPVNSEYKFTVD
+3378 TVNPVNSAYKFTVD
-3392 DAAADENGTANLTIW
+3392 DAAANENGTADLTIS
-3407 PSGGHDADG
+3407 PSGGHDNDG

-3427 VDAAHSDHFIVKYTV
+3427 VDAEHSDYFIVKYTV
-3442 DGAVKTAAKV
+3442 DGAEKTAAKV
-3452 AAGMDADGKPLY
+3452 AAGKDAEGQHY
-3464 EWVLSTDSAGNLPTD
+3464 EWVLSTDSAGNLPAD

-3507 GQENSYDFSL
+3507 GKENSYDFSL

-3543 LNLNAMVNDTSDTG
+3543 LNLNAMVNDTSGTG
-3557 SETATVTLSG
+3557 SETATVTLKD

-3597 GGKYTLSGIARGEIN
+3597 GGKYTLSGIALDEIN
-3612 DIKILSPNVGKTNVT
+3612 DIKILSPNVGKKNVT
-3627 VDAWTEEPGAQS
+3627 VDAWTVEPDAQS

-3645 HISAGGHG
+3645 HISADVHCGNK
-3653 TTFDITVSA
+3653 FDITVSA

-3696 ETSNS
+3696 ETANS
-3701 AKNDIDFE
+3701 AKNDINFKE
-3709 AAATI
+3709 AATI

-3742 ADNKLLIKGGDDD
+3742 ANNTLRIMGGNDDK
-3755 TIALSDGWVK
+3755 IELSDGWVK
-3765 DEDTSGWR
+3765 GADTSDGWR
-3773 TYTNDGATINVDGD
+3773 TYTNGEATINVDGD
-3787 VNVTINGIASM
+3787 VKVTINGIASM

>member
-89 KTDAPT
+89 ETDAPT
-95 PNDAEAQNPLP
+95 PDDAGAQNPLP

-137 RDVNVTDQIEGRAS
+137 RDVNVTSQIEGRAS

-207 AEDTGITVDP
+207 AEDMGITVDP

-486 DGHGGETTQNITI
+486 DGHGGETMQNITI
-499 TVHGTNDAPT
+499 TVH
-509 AANNAG
+509 
-515 SVVEDDR
+515 
-522 TSTTEGHTTSDGNI
+522 
-536 LANDNDIDN
+536 
-545 GASLSVS
+545 
-552 QVGGSAA
+552 
-559 NVGTSVDGTYGK
+559 
-571 VTINADGTYKYD
+571 
-583 LNNTDPNVQALRVGQ
+583 
-598 TVTDTFDVVVTD
+598 
-610 EHGATVTETLTITIT
+610 
-625 GTNDAPKI
+625 
-633 SVGTGDS
+633 
-640 DSAALTETNASL
+640 
-652 TESGTLTL
+652 
-660 TDIDVKD
+660 
-667 AVSTVKVDSIV
+667 
-678 KGGTYAGTLPTDG
+678 
-691 VLKEMLSI
+691 
-699 SNGALTD
+699 
-706 SETGGKIN
+706 
-714 WNFNSGSEHFDF
+714 
-726 LAAGE
+726 
-731 TLTLTYTVKST
+731 
-742 DDSGTANDNDTH
+742 
-754 EITVTITGTN
+754 
-764 DVPVVTAITG
+764 
-774 TATEDTTL
+774 
-782 TASGDIIADHVTD
+782 
-795 ADKTDTH
+795 
-802 AIVKVDGDTSK
+802 
-813 VGTSVDGTY
+813 
-822 GSITVNADGTYT
+822 
-834 YTLNNGT
+834 
-841 NGDGG
+841 
-846 SSVQKLAEGEH
+846 
-857 YDEVFSVTVSDG
+857 
-869 HGGETTQNITITVH
+869 
-883 GTNDAPTAANNAGS
+883 
-897 VVEDDRTSTT
+897 
-907 EGHTTSDG
+907 
-915 NILANDNDIDNGA
+915 
-928 SLSVSQVGGSA
+928 
-939 ANVGTSVDGTYGK
+939 
-952 VTINADGT
+952 
-960 YKYDL
+960 
-965 NNTDPNVQALRV
+965 
-977 GQTVTDT
+977 
-984 FDVVVTDEH
+984 
-993 GATVTETLTIT
+993 
-1004 ITGTND
+1004 
-1010 APKISVGTGDSD
+1010 
-1022 SAALTETNASLTE
+1022 
-1035 SGTLT
+1035 
-1040 LTDIDVKDA
+1040 
-1049 VSTVKVDSIVKG
+1049 
-1061 GTYAGTLPTDGVL
+1061 
-1074 KEMLSISNGALTDSE
+1074 
-1089 TGGKIN
+1089 
-1095 WNFNSGSE
+1095 
-1103 HFDFLAAGETLTL
+1103 
-1116 TYTVKSTDD
+1116 
-1125 SGTAND
+1125 
-1131 NDTHEITVTIT
+1131 
-1142 GTNDVPVV
+1142 
-1150 TAITGTATEDTT
+1150 
-1162 LTASGD
+1162 
-1168 IIADHVT
+1168 
-1175 DADKTDTHAIVKVD
+1175 
-1189 GDTSKVGTSV
+1189 
-1199 DGTYGSITVN
+1199 
-1209 ADGTYTYT
+1209 
-1217 LNNGTN
+1217 
-1223 GDGGSSVQKL
+1223 
-1233 AEGEHYDEVFSVT
+1233 
-1246 VSDGHGGETTQ
+1246 
-1257 NITITVHGTNDAP
+1257 
-1270 TAAHNAGSVVE
+1270 
-1281 DDRTSTTE
+1281 
-1289 GHTTSDGNILAND
+1289 
-1302 DDIDNGHTLTIAEV
+1302 
-1316 EGSAENVGKATNG
+1316 
-1329 EYGTVTISENGTYKY
+1329 
-1344 DLANDDPRVQ
+1344 
-1354 ALAEGETLTDTFR
+1354 
-1367 ITTTDEHGATVNET
+1367 
-1381 LTITITGTNDA
+1381 
-1392 PEISVITGSVTE
+1392 
-1404 DVTLTSSGNIITEHV
+1404 
-1419 TDLDAT
+1419 
-1425 DTHTIIKVDGAESKV
+1425 
-1440 GQEITGTYG
+1440 
-1449 TIVINTD
+1449 
-1456 GSYTYTLNNDADS
+1456 
-1469 VQSLGE
+1469 
-1475 GETHDEIFSVTV
+1475 
-1487 SDGHGGEA
+1487 
-1495 TQNIT
+1495 
-1500 ITVNGTND
+1500 GTND

-1551 SVSQVGG
+1551 SVSQVEG

-1769 VLNNDTVSVIED
+1769 VLNNDIVSVIED
-1781 NGFTDDNIHD
+1781 KGLTDDNIHD

-1825 ATAIDANYT
+1825 ATDINTVYT

-1845 KQDGTYKY
+1845 KQDGTYTY
-1853 TLNNNGTNVQEL
+1853 TLNSNETNVQEL
-1865 GHDATATDSFTIWMQ
+1865 GHDANVTDSFKIWMQ

-1904 SVASGDSAAADVTEG
+1904 GVAAGTSDSAAADVIEG
-1919 DIVPSDNTAEATGTL
+1919 NIDPSDVDEAEATGTL

-1941 GDQTTVTKLA
+1941 GDTVKVTKLA
-1951 NDTTNFKISGNTN
+1951 LNDADFIISGTQD

-1986 TTAGGTNSHQLIWT
+1986 ADGTNSHQLIWT

-2005 ERFNYLKADET
+2005 ERFNYLKAGET
-2016 LTLTYKVQ
+2016 LTLTYKVE
-2024 AKDDSGIAANDT
+2024 AKDDSGITENDT
-2036 SNTQDIVITIKGS
+2036 SKTQDIVITIKGS
-2049 NAATDSNPLPDT
+2049 DSATDSKPSPDT
-2061 GTVAEDKTLTVSGHH
+2061 GTVAEDKTLSVTGHSG
-2076 GTPGANQNLL
+2076 TLSGANQNLL
-2086 YNDNSDGYITEF
+2086 YNDESDGYITKF
-2098 TANGSSHNTGAE
+2098 TVNGDGKDHSTGVK

-2117 GTTKLGDIIIKA
+2117 GTTKLGDITIQA
-2129 NGDYTFKPVKNYSG
+2129 NGDYTFTPVKNYSG

-2166 VADKPTWTPTS
+2166 VADKPTWETPAPST
-2177 ADGTEDAKIAMNLKL
+2177 DGTEDAKIAMNLKL
-2192 PTITDATDLNGAG
+2192 PTITDATDFNGTGNA
-2205 TPGDHP
+2205 GDHP

-2220 NIGKATVYNGDTAL
+2220 NIGKATVYKGETAL
-2234 TATGGKITIA
+2234 PATGGKITIA

-2267 IVTLTQAQF
+2267 IVRLTQAEF

-2281 QQEADSGKNIT
+2281 QQEAESGKNIT

-2301 ETNDS
+2301 ETDDS
-2306 GVPISGL
+2306 GVPITGL
-2313 DGATGTKTFNVN
+2313 AGATGTTKFNVD

-2336 KLGGKDK
+2336 KLGGSNSTPTE
-2343 LSDLAKT
+2343 SDLTTAITDGHITITNHPGATGTISAKT
-2350 DLENAV
+2350 E
-2356 TGGHIALKNGSG
+2356 GGSG
-2368 DTVTNGVTIT
+2368 TIVIEEDCTMKIDAAYLKASVSSTDT
-2378 EESGSTHITVAE
+2378 
-2390 DSGTLK
+2390 
-2396 LDSDFITAK
+2396 
-2405 LTTSDLDGSEHY
+2405 DGSEKY
-2417 SITITGLEEGTKVNG
+2417 VVTVSGLAAGSVVNG
-2432 ITAGADG
+2432 VTAGADG
-2439 TVTLVK
+2439 TVTLTAETSVK
-2445 DVVINSGTNLN
+2445 SGSIDIFTS
-2456 NLLDG
+2456 G
-2461 LKITPP
+2461 LTITPP
-2467 ENFSGTMAPAI
+2467 ENFSGKMDGV
-2478 TITTWDTDIDSKGDI
+2478 TIKVETYDTDGDSSGTI
-2493 APKTDSITLPTISV
+2493 AHNSAEMTLPVLVV

-2512 GVDTIAV
+2512 GVDTLAV

-2546 VKIDDIPDGAKIT
+2546 VKIEKIPDDAKIT
-2559 YGGTEY
+2559 YDGTEY
-2565 TVSGNS
+2565 TAAGGI
-2571 VTISGFD
+2571 VTINGFD
-2578 STKPLTV
+2578 STKTLTV
-2585 TPPPDSNKDFK
+2585 TPPPDSNADFK
-2596 LKVTAQTVES
+2596 LTVTAQTVES

-2624 SVADPVTVYDTT
+2624 SVADHVDVLNTAPT
-2636 DKPLTYTETQAE
+2636 PLTYTEMEAE
-2648 ANGIKLGKLIVKT
+2648 ANGIKLGKLIVK
-2661 ADNTDGSEQVTL
+2661 ADDNTDGSEQVTL
-2673 TVTNLAPEF
+2673 TVTGLAPEF

-2696 TGRTWLVTMDKGGSL
+2696 TKRTWLVTMKQGVDL

-2723 FSGEIT
+2723 FSGKIE
-2729 FKAQA
+2729 FSAQA
-2734 TNTDSTQDGTPDSN
+2734 TNTDSTQDGTPDSSTR
-2748 TSFSQVTNVAITVTP
+2748 TSVMTDVAITVTP
-2763 TPEATVNLSGAANED
+2763 TPEATVNLSGAADED
-2778 ELQQLSFAIQ
+2778 ALQQLSFAIQ
-2788 YQHGD
+2788 YQNGD
-2793 TDETLNAV
+2793 TDETLNAI
-2801 YIKASDADGTG
+2801 YIKASDVDAGHG
-2812 KNFTIVYSTDGEA
+2812 KNFSVFYSEDGGTTTMTLQEA
-2825 SISLKD
+2825 LD
-2831 AVSDTGNGV
+2831 AG
-2840 TKETIDG
+2840 KITIDSG
-2847 IEYYKIVSAD
+2847 FYKITSAD
-2857 GKGINNIF
+2857 GNDVDKIF
-2865 VKGDAQYSGKG
+2865 VKGNAEYSGTG
-2876 EDNSFDI
+2876 NELTV
-2883 KYEVNDSHYGD
+2883 KY
-2894 KDTATGAVTETTI
+2894 AVTDGAYTGEGTHTTSVPVTTVSGDTNYGI
-2907 TDGTYHVTFKPV
+2907 TFKPV
-2919 TDPTTMEAVAAG
+2919 TDPTTMKAVDTG
-2931 DINVGDS
+2931 DITVDG

-2944 GTTVTVGAGIAN
+2944 GTTVTVGAGSAN

-2985 DGVSVNGA
+2985 DGVSVKGA
-2993 TYLGDSGAVV
+2993 TYLGDSGAAV
-3003 GTGRWLLTVDDGKF
+3003 GTGRWLLTVGDGKF
-3017 FDSSHGITT
+3017 FDSSHGFTT
-3026 TLDFTVDRGNPNIW
+3026 KLDFTVDRGNPNIW

-3047 VKVTVTAVSQDEK
+3047 VKVTVTAVSQDEM
-3060 GSMKGDEAESST
+3060 GSMKGGEAESST
-3072 TAEFGIEIDFD
+3072 GAEFGIKIDFD
-3083 GTDPAHAD
+3083 GPGTALAD
-3091 IPAPGINITKGAGT
+3091 VPAPGINITKGAGT

-3145 EDTVVSGDA
+3145 EGTVVSGDA
-3154 VGGSVTIKEGG
+3154 VGGSVTITAAGG

-3179 SVLDNIKVTLP
+3179 SVLNNVKVTLP
-3190 PNYNNNSYSNTADGM
+3190 PNYNDNSDGDTADGM

-3210 WKTDGWDLNGG
+3210 WKTDGWNLDGG

-3228 GTINVTPNVTPITDP
+3228 DTINVTPNVTPITDP
-3243 MEIKIEPASDTI
+3243 MEITIKPASDTI
-3255 NENQPGEEGTF
+3255 NENQPGNGNAF

-3271 VGEGNDGGYGNVLH
+3271 VGAGNDGDYGNVLH
-3285 EGRLFLKLDGAGE
+3285 EGKLFLKLDGAGE

-3303 YGDTKYTLTDVAD
+3303 YGDKTYPLTDVAD
-3316 GTYSGITA
+3316 GEYSGITA
-3324 GKYYVIENVKAGDVL
+3324 GKYYVIDGVSAGNELTL
-3339 ALVYQPADY
+3339 AYRPADY

-3361 QETGAVNEIAA
+3361 QETGAANVIAA

-3378 TVNPVNSEYKFTVD
+3378 TVNPVNSAYDFTVATT
-3392 DAAADENGTANLTIW
+3392 AANENGTANLTI
-3407 PSGGHDADG
+3407 SQTGSYDNDG

-3427 VDAAHSDHFIVKYTV
+3427 VDAAHSDDFIVKYTV
-3442 DGAVKTAAKV
+3442 DGAEKTAAKV
-3452 AAGMDADGKPLY
+3452 AAGTDAEGNQLY
-3464 EWVLSTDSAGNLPTD
+3464 EWVLSTDSAGNLPIG

-3484 LNHYSGTQDLKLTVV
+3484 LNHYSGTQNLTMTVV

-3507 GQENSYDFSL
+3507 GKENSYGFSL

-3557 SETATVTLSG
+3557 SETATVTLKG

-3574 FIARDTN
+3574 FIE
-3581 GDGTA
+3581 DGGK
-3586 DSYVS
+3586 YNS
-3591 VTTAYE
+3591 VTTAYDAAN
-3597 GGKYTLSGIARGEIN
+3597 KTYTLSGIALDEIN

-3627 VDAWTEEPGAQS
+3627 VDAWTVEPDAQS
-3639 GYGEST
+3639 GYGQSKP
-3645 HISAGGHG
+3645 ISEDTGHFG
-3653 TTFDITVSA
+3653 NKFDITVSA
-3662 AAPTSGADRLIYGG
+3662 SAPTSGEDRLIYGG
-3676 DAGTYDGGDG
+3676 AAGTYDGGAG

-3696 ETSNS
+3696 ETANS

-3728 LTNVTADAVKNMTD
+3728 LTKVTAEAVKNMTD
-3742 ADNKLLIKGGDDD
+3742 ANNKLLIKGGDDD

-3765 DEDTSGWR
+3765 GEDTLEGWR
-3773 TYTNDGATINVDGD
+3773 TYTNGGATINVDGG
-3787 VNVTINGIASM
+3787 VNVMINGIASM

-3892 VTGTELDSVSLADS
+3892 VTGTELDSVSLAD
-3906 AEAAWGAPE
+3906 APDAHWGTPE

-3933 DAATPDDTVTLN
+3933 DAATPDETVTLN
-3945 VSRQIYDDTLAYDA
+3945 VSRAIYGDTLAYDA

-3994 EKFDLGD
+3994 ERFDLGEGD
-4001 GSHTLENLT
+4001 HSLENIT
-4010 AKDVFDMTDAR
+4010 AKDVFNMTDAR